1 MEELFGVPTERLMW
15 ILLAIFGA
23 ATLILGLSALR
34 NRVSFRMAARNLPR
48 RSTQTILV
56 VLGLM
61 LATML
66 FSASF
71 TTGDTLTNSL
81 RVEALKNLGQ
91 VDVQIQAKG
100 SGASGP
106 QQFGPTTSERAKYFD
121 AGVADDVGERLSDK
135 DRVSGVAPAAIETV
149 PVTAKGSDLS
159 EPSTDVLGLDENR
172 MNGFDSLKTSSG
184 HPLNPSDLGKNEV
197 YLSADAAKGLDVNK
211 GDEVEATFAQKVD
224 PNAAP
229 NAPPK
234 ASSKTPSKT
243 LSKAPSKALSKAAS
257 KAPSAADSGAI
268 PGAVPVPQPSKLTV
282 AGIYKSGANPASS
295 TSMVMPLERLQ
306 ERVGEEGK
314 INTVLIT
321 HKGPAIDGAAGTEAT
336 IKTLK
341 PLLEE
346 NDLKAEPVKKD
357 AIDQADSG
365 GETFTSIFLLFGQFS
380 VASGVLL
387 IFLIFVMLA
396 AERKHELGI
405 ARAVGM
411 KRGHLMRMFAFEGAL
426 YALLASALGS
436 VAGVGVG
443 WLMVRVIGEAF
454 AGSGFTIFFDT
465 RPQNVVIAFC
475 LGMVLTFAVVL
486 ISSWRVSRLN
496 VVRAIRDIPEPDKKG
511 RSFRGVLLAIATPLA
526 GAGLV
531 WQGLQADQTGLYLL
545 GISLIIVG
553 AALVA
558 RVLRVPE
565 RISFTLAGIL
575 LLGLWLL
582 PFDFAPSGMKEGI
595 DLFFISGVMI
605 VLAGVWVIIY
615 NSDIL
620 LGTVVGLFG
629 WLRGMPP
636 VLRAAVSYPMQ
647 ARFRTGMTLAM
658 FSLVVFTIVTMSFI
672 TAAFGSIFEDT
683 DRLSGGFD
691 VRADAG
697 YAAPISDMDKALKD
711 KKDINE
717 SDYTAVGTLNGL
729 SVDAKQKDTDRKP
742 KTLFLQGVDGGYTK
756 NVGYGF
762 KSTVAKYDTSNE
774 VWTTLR
780 TEKNTAV
787 ISSDLAPSRS
797 SFNVGDAQPA
807 IKLSG
812 FYGEDKTLPKNLYI
826 KVEDPESGE
835 TRDLHVIGVLE
846 DTAFFAPGVTTS
858 RATVDDIAGTPVPAQ
873 SYQFRLKEGIDPGT
887 AAKDLEKAFAENGL
901 QAVAIKKEIEDGS
914 TSQGLFNNLLM
925 GFMGLGLLVG
935 IAALGVIAARSVVE
949 RRQQIGMLR
958 ALGFQRGQVRLAFL
972 IESSF
977 VALLGIGLGVA
988 LGAALSVGIVDS
1000 FAEQISGIRYTVP
1013 WGTLGVIVGLAY
1025 LASLLTTFLPARQA
1039 SKVYPAEALR
1049 YE

>member
-1 MEELFGVPTERLMW
+1 MEELFGVPTGQLMW
-15 ILLAIFGA
+15 YLLAVTGA
-23 ATLILGLSALR
+23 GALILGLSALR
-34 NRVSFRMAARNLPR
+34 NRVSLRMAARNLPR
-48 RSTQTILV
+48 RRTQTVLV

-81 RVEALKNLGQ
+81 RVEALGNLGQ
-91 VDVQIQAKG
+91 VDVQVQAKG
-100 SGASGP
+100 ASPSGQ
-106 QQFGPTTSERAKYFD
+106 QQFGQTTSQRANYFD
-121 AGVADDVGERLSDK
+121 AGVADDVRDRLSNE
-135 DRVSGVAPAAIETV
+135 DRVAGVAPAAIETV
-149 PVTAKGSDLS
+149 PVTARGSDLS
-159 EPSTDVLGLDENR
+159 EPSTDVLGLDEGS
-172 MNGFDSLKTSSG
+172 MGGFDSVKTASG
-184 HPLNPSDLGKNEV
+184 ETLNPSDLGKDEV
-197 YLSADAAKGLDVNK
+197 YLSADAAKGLDVEN
-211 GDEVEATFAQKVD
+211 GDVIEATFAQT
-224 PNAAP
+224 PSTTAAP
-229 NAPPK
+229 NAPPN
-234 ASSKTPSKT
+234 AAAPGA
-243 LSKAPSKALSKAAS
+243 LVAPS
-257 KAPSAADSGAI
+257 
-268 PGAVPVPQPSKLTV
+268 PSKLTV
-282 AGIYKSGANPASS
+282 AGVYESGANPASS
-295 TSMVMPLERLQ
+295 TSMVMPLQRLQ
-306 ERVGEEGK
+306 ERVGEEDR

-321 HKGPAIDGAAGTEAT
+321 HKGPAVEGAAGTDAT
-336 IKTLK
+336 VGELR
-341 PLLEE
+341 PLLED

-357 AIDQADSG
+357 AIEQADRD
-365 GETFTSIFLLFGQFS
+365 GESFTSIFLLFGQFS
-380 VASGVLL
+380 VAAGVLL

-411 KRGHLMRMFAFEGAL
+411 RRGHLMRMFAFEGAL
-426 YALLASALGS
+426 YALVASALGS

-454 AGSGFTIFFDT
+454 AGFGFEISFATS
-465 RPQNVVIAFC
+465 PQNVVLAFC

-496 VVRAIRDIPEPDKKG
+496 VVRAIRDIPEPDRKG
-511 RSFRGVLLAIATPLA
+511 RSIKGVLLALATPLA

-531 WQGLQADQTGLYLL
+531 WQGLQVEQMGLYML
-545 GISLIIVG
+545 GLSLVIVG

-565 RISFTLAGIL
+565 RISFTVAGML

-582 PFDFAPSGMKEGI
+582 PFQFAPDGMTEGI

-605 VLAGVWVIIY
+605 VLAGVWIIIY
-615 NSDIL
+615 NSDLL
-620 LGTVVGLFG
+620 LGAVVAMFG

-647 ARFRTGMTLAM
+647 SRFRTGMTLAM

-672 TAAFGSIFEDT
+672 TAAFGSIFDDT

-697 YAAPISDMDKALKD
+697 YAAPIPDMNEALKD
-711 KKDINE
+711 KRGIEED
-717 SDYTAVGTLNGL
+717 DFTAVGTLSGV
-729 SVDAKQKDTDRKP
+729 SVDAKQEGTDRKP
-742 KTLFLQGVDGGYTK
+742 ETLFLQGVDDGYSK

-762 KSTVAKYDTSNE
+762 KSTVSEYDTADE
-774 VWTTLR
+774 VWTALR
-780 TEKNTAV
+780 TQKNTAV
-787 ISSDLAPSRS
+787 ISADLAPTREN
-797 SFNVGDAQPA
+797 FDVGEGTPA
-807 IKLSG
+807 IELSG
-812 FYGEDKTLPKNLYI
+812 FYGEDPTLPDDIYI
-826 KVEDPESGE
+826 KVEDPGSGE
-835 TRDLHVIGVLE
+835 TRKVQVIGVLE
-846 DTAFFAPGVTTS
+846 DTAFFAPGVTSS
-858 RATVDDIAGTPVPAQ
+858 RATVDGIAGSPVPAQ
-873 SYQFRLKEGIDPGT
+873 SYQMGLKDGVDP
-887 AAKDLEKAFAENGL
+887 AAAARDLEKAFSQNGL
-901 QAVAIKKEIEDGS
+901 QAVAIEKEIEDGS
-914 TSQGLFNNLLM
+914 TAQGLFNNLLM

-1000 FAEQISGIRYTVP
+1000 FSEEISGVRYTVP
-1013 WGTLGVIVGLAY
+1013 WSTLGVIVGLAY
-1025 LASLLTTFLPARQA
+1025 VASLLTTFLPARQA

>member
-1 MEELFGVPTERLMW
+1 MEELFGVPTQQLMW
-15 ILLAIFGA
+15 VLLAVFGA
-23 ATLILGLSALR
+23 AALILGLSALR
-34 NRVSFRMAARNLPR
+34 NRASFRMAARNLPR
-48 RSTQTILV
+48 RRAQSILV

-81 RVEALKNLGQ
+81 RVQALENLGQ
-91 VDVQIQAKG
+91 VDVQVQAEG
-100 SGASGP
+100 SGASGQ
-106 QQFGPTTSERAKYFD
+106 QQFGPTSSERAGYFD
-121 AGVADDVGERLSDK
+121 AKVAGEVRDRLSDEG
-135 DRVSGVAPAAIETV
+135 RVAGVAPAAIETV

-159 EPSTDVLGLDENR
+159 EPSTDVLGVSESS
-172 MNGFDSLKTSSG
+172 MEGFDRLTTTSGKT
-184 HPLNPSDLGKNEV
+184 LEPSDLGKDEI
-197 YLSADAAKGLDVNK
+197 YLSADAAKGLDVGK
-211 GDEVEATFAQKVD
+211 GDEIQATFAQKSSTT
-224 PNAAP
+224 AAP
-229 NAPPK
+229 NAPPD
-234 ASSKTPSKT
+234 
-243 LSKAPSKALSKAAS
+243 AA
-257 KAPSAADSGAI
+257 AVA
-268 PGAVPVPQPSKLTV
+268 GAVPVPQPSELTV
-282 AGIYKSGANPASS
+282 AGVYESGANPASS
-295 TSMVMPLERLQ
+295 TSMVMPLQRLQ
-306 ERVGEEGK
+306 ERVGEEDR

-321 HKGPAIDGAAGTEAT
+321 HKGPAVEGAAGTDST
-336 IKTLK
+336 IDKLE
-341 PLLEE
+341 PLLKE

-357 AIDQADSG
+357 AIDQADEG

-380 VASGVLL
+380 VAAGVLL

-411 KRGHLMRMFAFEGAL
+411 RRGHLMRMFAFEGAL

-443 WLMVRVIGEAF
+443 WLMVRVIGKAF
-454 AGSGFTIFFDT
+454 AGSGFEISFATS
-465 RPQNVVIAFC
+465 PENVVIAFC

-496 VVRAIRDIPEPDKKG
+496 VVRAIRDIPEPDNKG
-511 RSFRGVLLAIATPLA
+511 RSVKGVLLALATPLA

-531 WQGLQADQTGLYLL
+531 WQGLQAEQTGLYMLGLSLL
-545 GISLIIVG
+545 IVG

-565 RISFTLAGIL
+565 RISFTVAGML

-582 PFDFAPSGMKEGI
+582 PYSFGPSGMTEGI

-615 NSDIL
+615 NSDLL
-620 LGTVVGLFG
+620 LGTVVAMFG

-636 VLRAAVSYPMQ
+636 VLRAAVSYPLQ
-647 ARFRTGMTLAM
+647 SRFRTGMTLAM

-672 TAAFGSIFEDT
+672 NAAFSSIFDDT

-697 YAAPISDMDKALKD
+697 YAAPIPDMNEALKD
-711 KKDINE
+711 TQDIDE
-717 SDYTAVGTLNGL
+717 SDFTAVGTRTGI
-729 SVDAKQKDTDRKP
+729 SADAKQKGTDRKP
-742 KTLFLQGVDGGYTK
+742 ETLFLQGVDGGYTK

-762 KSTVAKYDTSNE
+762 KSTVPEYGTADE
-774 VWTTLR
+774 VWSALR
-780 TEKNTAV
+780 TEEDTAV

-797 SFNVGDAQPA
+797 NFEVGDGAPA

-812 FYGEDKTLPKNLYI
+812 FYGDDPTLPEDLYI
-826 KVEDPESGE
+826 QVEDPESGK
-835 TRDLHVIGVLE
+835 TRNLRVIGVLE
-846 DTAFFAPGVTTS
+846 DTAFFAPGVTSS
-858 RATVDDIAGTPVPAQ
+858 RATVDDIAGSPVPAQ
-873 SYQFRLKEGIDPGT
+873 SYQFRLKDGVDPATG
-887 AAKDLEKAFAENGL
+887 AKDLEKAFAENGL
-901 QAVAIKKEIEDGS
+901 QAVAIEKEIEDGS

-958 ALGFQRGQVRLAFL
+958 ALGFQRGPVRLAFL

-1013 WGTLGVIVGLAY
+1013 WGTLGVIVGLSY
-1025 LASLLTTFLPARQA
+1025 VASLLTTFLPARQA

>member
-1 MEELFGVPTERLMW
+1 MEELFGVPTQQLVW
-15 ILLAIFGA
+15 ILLVVFGA
-23 ATLILGLSALR
+23 AALILGLSALR

-48 RSTQTILV
+48 RRTQTILV

-81 RVEALKNLGQ
+81 RVQSLENLGQ
-91 VDVQIQAKG
+91 VDVQVQADG
-100 SGASGP
+100 SNASGQ
-106 QQFGPTTSERAKYFD
+106 QQFGQTSSERASYFD
-121 AGVADDVGERLSDK
+121 AKVSGEVRDRLSGEN
-135 DRVSGVAPAAIETV
+135 RVAGVAPAAIETV
-149 PVTAKGSDLS
+149 PVTAKGSELS
-159 EPSTDVLGLDENR
+159 EPSTDVLGVDQER
-172 MNGFDSLKTSSG
+172 IEGFDRLTTSSG
-184 HPLNPSDLGKNEV
+184 KMLDPTDLGKDKI
-197 YLSADAAKGLDVNK
+197 YLSADAAKGLDVGK
-211 GDEVEATFAQKVD
+211 GDVIRATFAQE
-224 PNAAP
+224 PSTTAAP
-229 NAPPK
+229 NAPP
-234 ASSKTPSKT
+234 
-243 LSKAPSKALSKAAS
+243 AAV
-257 KAPSAADSGAI
+257 
-268 PGAVPVPQPSKLTV
+268 PGAVPAARPSELTV
-282 AGIYKSGANPASS
+282 AGVYESGANPASA
-295 TSMVMPLERLQ
+295 TSMVMPLQRLQ
-306 ERVGEEGK
+306 ERVGEEGR
-314 INTVLIT
+314 INAVLIT
-321 HKGPAIDGAAGTEAT
+321 HKGPAIEGAAGTGAT
-336 IKTLK
+336 KDALR

-346 NDLKAEPVKKD
+346 NDLRAEPVKKE
-357 AIDQADSG
+357 AIDQADQG

-380 VASGVLL
+380 VGAGVLL

-411 KRGHLMRMFAFEGAL
+411 RRGHLMRMFAFEGAL
-426 YALLASALGS
+426 YALLASAVGS
-436 VAGVGVG
+436 VAGVGLG
-443 WLMVRVIGEAF
+443 WLMVRVIGKAF
-454 AGSGFTIFFDT
+454 AGSGFEIYFATS
-465 RPQNVVIAFC
+465 PENVVIAFC

-486 ISSWRVSRLN
+486 LSSWRVSRLN
-496 VVRAIRDIPEPDKKG
+496 VVRAIRDIPEPDRKG
-511 RSFRGVLLAIATPLA
+511 RSVKGVLLALATPLA

-531 WQGLQADQTGLYLL
+531 WQGLQVEQMGLYMLGLSLL
-545 GISLIIVG
+545 IVG

-558 RVLRVPE
+558 RMLRVPE
-565 RISFTLAGIL
+565 RISFTVAGIL

-582 PFDFAPSGMKEGI
+582 PVSFAPSGMTEGI
-595 DLFFISGVMI
+595 DLFFVSGVMI

-615 NSDIL
+615 NSDLL
-620 LGTVVGLFG
+620 LGAVVPLFG

-647 ARFRTGMTLAM
+647 SRFRTGMTLAM

-697 YAAPISDMDKALKD
+697 YAAPIPDINEALKD
-711 KKDINE
+711 KKGVNAD
-717 SDYTAVGTLNGL
+717 DFTAVGTLTGL
-729 SVDAKQKDTDRKP
+729 SVDAKQKDTSRKP
-742 KTLFLQGVDGGYTK
+742 QSLFLQGVDGGYTK

-762 KSTVAKYDTSNE
+762 KSTVPKYDTADE

-780 TEKNTAV
+780 TEKDTAV

-797 SFNVGDAQPA
+797 NFTVGDGEPA

-812 FYGEDKTLPKNLYI
+812 FYGEDATLPSDLYI
-826 KVEDPESGE
+826 QVEDPQSGKA
-835 TRDLHVIGVLE
+835 RNLHVIGVLE

-858 RATVDDIAGTPVPAQ
+858 RATVDDLAGSPVPAQ
-873 SYQFRLKEGIDPGT
+873 SYQFRLKDGVDPGT
-887 AAKDLEKAFAENGL
+887 AAKDLEKAFAQNGL
-901 QAVAIKKEIEDGS
+901 QAVAIEQEIEDGS
-914 TSQGLFNNLLM
+914 ASQGLFNNLLM

-1000 FAEQISGIRYTVP
+1000 FEEQISGIRYTVP
-1013 WGTLGVIVGLAY
+1013 WSTLGVIVGLAY
-1025 LASLLTTFLPARQA
+1025 FASLLTTFLPASQA
-1039 SKVYPAEALR
+1039 SRVYPAEALR

>member
-1 MEELFGVPTERLMW
+1 MEELFGVPTQQLVW
-15 ILLAIFGA
+15 ILLVVFGA
-23 ATLILGLSALR
+23 AALILGLSALR

-48 RSTQTILV
+48 RRTQTILV
-56 VLGLM
+56 VFGLM

-81 RVEALKNLGQ
+81 RVQSLENLGQ
-91 VDVQIQAKG
+91 VDVQVQADG
-100 SGASGP
+100 SNASGQ
-106 QQFGPTTSERAKYFD
+106 QQFGQTSSERASYFD
-121 AGVADDVGERLSDK
+121 AKVSGEVRDRLSGEN
-135 DRVSGVAPAAIETV
+135 RVAGVAPAAIETV
-149 PVTAKGSDLS
+149 PVTAKGSELS
-159 EPSTDVLGLDENR
+159 EPSTDVLGVDQER
-172 MNGFDSLKTSSG
+172 IEGFDRLTTSSG
-184 HPLNPSDLGKNEV
+184 KMLDPTDLGKDKI
-197 YLSADAAKGLDVNK
+197 YLSADAAKGLDVGK
-211 GDEVEATFAQKVD
+211 GDVIRATFAQE
-224 PNAAP
+224 PSTTAAP
-229 NAPPK
+229 NAPP
-234 ASSKTPSKT
+234 
-243 LSKAPSKALSKAAS
+243 AAV
-257 KAPSAADSGAI
+257 
-268 PGAVPVPQPSKLTV
+268 PGAVPAARPSELTV
-282 AGIYKSGANPASS
+282 AGVYESGANPASA
-295 TSMVMPLERLQ
+295 TSMVMPLQRLQ
-306 ERVGEEGK
+306 ERVGKEGR
-314 INTVLIT
+314 INAVLIT
-321 HKGPAIDGAAGTEAT
+321 HKGPAIEGAAGTGAT
-336 IKTLK
+336 KDALK

-346 NDLKAEPVKKD
+346 NDLRAEPVKKE
-357 AIDQADSG
+357 AIDQADQG

-380 VASGVLL
+380 VGAGVLL

-411 KRGHLMRMFAFEGAL
+411 RRGHLMRMFAFEGAL
-426 YALLASALGS
+426 YALLASAVGS
-436 VAGVGVG
+436 VAGVGLG
-443 WLMVRVIGEAF
+443 WLMVRVIGKAF
-454 AGSGFTIFFDT
+454 AGSGFEIYFATS
-465 RPQNVVIAFC
+465 PENVVIAFC

-486 ISSWRVSRLN
+486 ISSWWVSRLN
-496 VVRAIRDIPEPDKKG
+496 VVRAIRDIPEPDRKG
-511 RSFRGVLLAIATPLA
+511 RSVKGVLLALATPLA

-531 WQGLQADQTGLYLL
+531 WQGLQVEQMGLYMLGLSLL
-545 GISLIIVG
+545 IVG
-553 AALVA
+553 AALGA
-558 RVLRVPE
+558 RMLRVPE
-565 RISFTLAGIL
+565 RISFTVAGIL

-582 PFDFAPSGMKEGI
+582 PVSFAPSGMTEGI
-595 DLFFISGVMI
+595 DLFFVSGVMI

-615 NSDIL
+615 NSDLL
-620 LGTVVGLFG
+620 LGAVVPLFG

-647 ARFRTGMTLAM
+647 SRFRTGMTLAM

-697 YAAPISDMDKALKD
+697 YAAPIPDINEALKD
-711 KKDINE
+711 KKGVNAD
-717 SDYTAVGTLNGL
+717 DFTAVGTLTGL
-729 SVDAKQKDTDRKP
+729 SVDAKQKDTIRKP
-742 KTLFLQGVDGGYTK
+742 QSLFLQGVDGGYTK

-762 KSTVAKYDTSNE
+762 KSTVPKYDTADE

-780 TEKNTAV
+780 TEKDTAV

-797 SFNVGDAQPA
+797 NFTVGDGEPA

-812 FYGEDKTLPKNLYI
+812 FYGEDATLPSDLYI
-826 KVEDPESGE
+826 QVEDPQSGKA
-835 TRDLHVIGVLE
+835 RNLHVIGVLE

-858 RATVDDIAGTPVPAQ
+858 RATVDDLAGSPVPVQ
-873 SYQFRLKEGIDPGT
+873 SYQFRLKDGVDPGT
-887 AAKDLEKAFAENGL
+887 AAKDLEKAFAQNGL
-901 QAVAIKKEIEDGS
+901 QAVAIEQEIEDGS
-914 TSQGLFNNLLM
+914 ASQGLFNNLLM

-1013 WGTLGVIVGLAY
+1013 WSTLGVIGGLAY
-1025 LASLLTTFLPARQA
+1025 FASLLTTFLPASQA
-1039 SKVYPAEALR
+1039 SRVYPAEALR

>member
-1 MEELFGVPTERLMW
+1 MEELFGVPTQQLMW
-15 ILLAIFGA
+15 ILLAACGA
-23 ATLILGLSALR
+23 GALILGLSALR

-48 RSTQTILV
+48 RRTQTILV

-81 RVEALKNLGQ
+81 RVQALENLGQ
-91 VDVQIQAKG
+91 VDVQVQAEG
-100 SGASGP
+100 SGASGQ
-106 QQFGPTTSERAKYFD
+106 QQFGPTSSERAGYFD
-121 AGVADDVGERLSDK
+121 AKVAGDVRDRLSNE
-135 DRVSGVAPAAIETV
+135 DRVAGVAPAAIETV

-159 EPSTDVLGLDENR
+159 EPSTDVLGVDESS
-172 MNGFDSLKTSSG
+172 MSGFDRLTTASGKTLK
-184 HPLNPSDLGKNEV
+184 PSDLGKDEV
-197 YLSADAAKGLDVNK
+197 YLSADAAQGLDVNE
-211 GDEVEATFAQKVD
+211 GDEIEATFARK
-224 PNAAP
+224 PEATAAP
-229 NAPPK
+229 NAPPN
-234 ASSKTPSKT
+234 A
-243 LSKAPSKALSKAAS
+243 
-257 KAPSAADSGAI
+257 GAV
-268 PGAVPVPQPSKLTV
+268 PGALPVPQPSVLTV
-282 AGIYKSGANPASS
+282 SGVYESGANPASS
-295 TSMVMPLERLQ
+295 TSMVMTLQRLQ
-306 ERVGEEGK
+306 ERVGEEDR

-321 HKGPAIDGAAGTEAT
+321 HKGPAVEGAAGTDAT
-336 IKTLK
+336 IDKLA
-341 PLLEE
+341 PFLEE

-357 AIDQADSG
+357 AIDQADQG

-380 VASGVLL
+380 VAAGVLL

-411 KRGHLMRMFAFEGAL
+411 RRGHLMRMFAFEGAL

-443 WLMVRVIGEAF
+443 WLMVRVIGKAF
-454 AGSGFTIFFDT
+454 AGSGFEISFAT

-496 VVRAIRDIPEPDKKG
+496 VVRAIRDIPEPDNKG
-511 RSFRGVLLAIATPLA
+511 RSVKGVLLAFVTPLA
-526 GAGLV
+526 GAALV
-531 WQGLQADQTGLYLL
+531 WQGLQAEQMGLYML
-545 GISLIIVG
+545 GLSLIIVG

-565 RISFTLAGIL
+565 RISFTVAGLL

-582 PFDFAPSGMKEGI
+582 PYSFAPSGMTEGI

-615 NSDIL
+615 NSDLL
-620 LGTVVGLFG
+620 LGTVVALFG
-629 WLRGMPP
+629 WVRGMPP

-647 ARFRTGMTLAM
+647 SRFRTGMTLAM

-697 YAAPISDMDKALKD
+697 YAAPIPDMNEALKG
-711 KKDINE
+711 KKRVNAD
-717 SDYTAVGTLNGL
+717 DFTAVGTLTGL
-729 SVDAKQKDTDRKP
+729 SVDAKQKDTSRKP
-742 KTLFLQGVDGGYTK
+742 QSLFLQGVDGGYTK

-762 KSTVAKYDTSNE
+762 KSTVAEYNAADE
-774 VWTTLR
+774 VWTALR
-780 TEKNTAV
+780 TEKDPAV

-797 SFNVGDAQPA
+797 NFVGDVEPQL
-807 IKLSG
+807 KLSG
-812 FYGEDKTLPKNLYI
+812 FYSEDPTLPDDLYI
-826 KVEDPESGE
+826 QVEDPQTGR
-835 TRDLHVIGVLE
+835 TRSLHVIGVLE

-858 RATVDDIAGTPVPAQ
+858 RATVDDLAGSPLAAQ
-873 SYQFRLKEGIDPGT
+873 SYQFKLADGMDPV
-887 AAKDLEKAFAENGL
+887 AVAKDLEKAFAQNGL
-901 QAVAIKKEIEDGS
+901 QAVVIENEIEEGS
-914 TSQGLFNNLLM
+914 ATQGLFNNLLM

-1000 FAEQISGIRYTVP
+1000 FAEQVSGIRYTVP
-1013 WGTLGVIVGLAY
+1013 WSTLGVIVGLAY
-1025 LASLLTTFLPARQA
+1025 FASLLTTLLPASQA
-1039 SKVYPAEALR
+1039 SRVYPAEALR

>member
-1 MEELFGVPTERLMW
+1 VEELFGVPTPQLMW
-15 ILLAIFGA
+15 ILLAVFGA
-23 ATLILGLSALR
+23 GALILGLSALR

-48 RSTQTILV
+48 RRTQTILIV
-56 VLGLM
+56 VGLM

-71 TTGDTLTNSL
+71 TTGNTLTNSL
-81 RVEALKNLGQ
+81 RVQSLENLGQ
-91 VDVQIQAKG
+91 VDVQVQADG
-100 SGASGP
+100 AGTSGQ
-106 QQFGPTTSERAKYFD
+106 QQFGDTSSERAGYFD
-121 AGVADDVGERLSDK
+121 AAVADEVRDRLSDENH
-135 DRVSGVAPAAIETV
+135 VSGEAPAAIETV

-159 EPSTDVLGLDENR
+159 EPSTSVLGVDESS
-172 MNGFDSLKTSSG
+172 MKGFDRLTTSSDKKL
-184 HPLNPSDLGKNEV
+184 HPTDLGKDEI
-197 YLSADAAKGLDVNK
+197 YLSADAAKGLDVET
-211 GDEVEATFAQKVD
+211 GDVIEATFAQKLG
-224 PNAAP
+224 ATSAP
-229 NAPPK
+229 NASP
-234 ASSKTPSKT
+234 
-243 LSKAPSKALSKAAS
+243 AA
-257 KAPSAADSGAI
+257 AAV
-268 PGAVPVPQPSKLTV
+268 PGALPVPRPSELTV
-282 AGIYKSGANPASS
+282 AGVYESGANPASS

-306 ERVGEEGK
+306 ARIGEEGR
-314 INTVLIT
+314 INVVLIT
-321 HKGPAIDGAAGTEAT
+321 HKGPAIEGAAGTGAT
-336 IKTLK
+336 KDALR

-346 NDLKAEPVKKD
+346 NDLQAEPVKRE
-357 AIDQADSG
+357 AIDQADEG

-380 VASGVLL
+380 VGAGVLL

-411 KRGHLMRMFAFEGAL
+411 RRGHLMRMFAFEGAL

-454 AGSGFTIFFDT
+454 AGSGFEISFGT
-465 RPQNVVIAFC
+465 RPENVVIAFC

-486 ISSWRVSRLN
+486 IFSWRVSRLN
-496 VVRAIRDIPEPDKKG
+496 VVRAIRDIPEPDRKG
-511 RSFRGVLLAIATPLA
+511 RSVRGVLLALATPLA
-526 GAGLV
+526 GAGLL
-531 WQGLQADQTGLYLL
+531 WQGLQAEQMGLYML
-545 GISLIIVG
+545 GLSLIIVG

-565 RISFTLAGIL
+565 RISFTVAGML

-582 PFDFAPSGMKEGI
+582 PFSFAPGGMTEGI
-595 DLFFISGVMI
+595 DLFFISGIMI
-605 VLAGVWVIIY
+605 VLAGVWIIIY
-615 NSDIL
+615 NSDLL
-620 LGTVVGLFG
+620 LGAVVVLFG

-647 ARFRTGMTLAM
+647 SRFRTGMTLAM

-697 YAAPISDMDKALKD
+697 YAAPIPDMKEALKD
-711 KKDINE
+711 KKGVNAD
-717 SDYTAVGTLNGL
+717 DFTAVGTLTGL
-729 SVDAKQKDTDRKP
+729 SVDAKQMDTSRKP
-742 KTLFLQGVDGGYTK
+742 QTLFLQGVDGGYTK

-762 KSTVAKYDTSNE
+762 KTTVAEYGTADE
-774 VWTTLR
+774 VWTALR
-780 TEKNTAV
+780 TEKDTAV

-797 SFNVGDAQPA
+797 NFVGDQEPP

-812 FYGEDKTLPKNLYI
+812 FYGEDPALPDDLYLQ
-826 KVEDPESGE
+826 VEDPQSGK
-835 TRDLHVIGVLE
+835 TRNLHVIGVLE
-846 DTAFFAPGVTTS
+846 DTAFFAPGVTSS
-858 RATVDDIAGTPVPAQ
+858 RATVDDLAGSPLPVQ
-873 SYQFRLKEGIDPGT
+873 SYQFRSKDGVDSVAI
-887 AAKDLEKAFAENGL
+887 AKDLEKAFAQNGL
-901 QAVAIKKEIEDGS
+901 QAVAIRKEIEDGS
-914 TSQGLFNNLLM
+914 ASQGLFNNLLM

-977 VALLGIGLGVA
+977 VALIGIGLGVA

-1000 FAEQISGIRYTVP
+1000 FEEQISGIRYTVP
-1013 WGTLGVIVGLAY
+1013 WSTLGVIVVLAY
-1025 LASLLTTFLPARQA
+1025 FASLLTTFLPASQA
-1039 SKVYPAEALR
+1039 SRVYPAEALR

>member
-1 MEELFGVPTERLMW
+1 VEELFGVPTQQLLW
-15 ILLAIFGA
+15 ILLAAFA
-23 ATLILGLSALR
+23 AAVLILGLSALR

-48 RSTQTILV
+48 RRTQTILV

-81 RVEALKNLGQ
+81 RLQSLENLGQ
-91 VDVQIQAKG
+91 VDVQVQADG
-100 SGASGP
+100 SNASGQ
-106 QQFGPTTSERAKYFD
+106 QQFGDTSSERAGYFD
-121 AGVADDVGERLSDK
+121 AKVADEVRERLSDENH
-135 DRVSGVAPAAIETV
+135 VSGVAPAAIETV
-149 PVTAKGSDLS
+149 PVTARGSDLS
-159 EPSTDVLGLDENR
+159 EPSTDVLGLDQEQ
-172 MNGFDSLKTSSG
+172 MEAFDTLTTSSG
-184 HPLNPSDLGKNEV
+184 KKLDPADLGKDKI
-197 YLSADAAKGLDVNK
+197 YLSADAAEGLDVGN
-211 GDEVEATFAQKVD
+211 GDVIEATFAQK
-224 PNAAP
+224 PGTTAAP
-229 NAPPK
+229 NAPP
-234 ASSKTPSKT
+234 A
-243 LSKAPSKALSKAAS
+243 
-257 KAPSAADSGAI
+257 
-268 PGAVPVPQPSKLTV
+268 PGALPVPQPSELRV
-282 AGIYKSGANPASS
+282 AGVYEGGANPASS
-295 TSMVMPLERLQ
+295 TSMVMPLQRLQ
-306 ERVGEEGK
+306 ERVGEEGR
-314 INTVLIT
+314 INAVLIT
-321 HKGPAIDGAAGTEAT
+321 HKGPAIEGAAGTGDTKDALRE
-336 IKTLK
+336 
-341 PLLEE
+341 LLQEK
-346 NDLKAEPVKKD
+346 DLQAEPVKKE
-357 AIDQADSG
+357 AIDQADQG

-380 VASGVLL
+380 VGAGVLL

-411 KRGHLMRMFAFEGAL
+411 RRGHLMRMFAFEGAL

-443 WLMVRVIGEAF
+443 WLMVRVIGKAF
-454 AGSGFTIFFDT
+454 AGSGFEISFATS
-465 RPQNVVIAFC
+465 PENVVIAFC

-496 VVRAIRDIPEPDKKG
+496 VVRAMRDIPEPDGKG
-511 RSFRGVLLAIATPLA
+511 RSVKGVLLTLATPVA
-526 GAGLV
+526 GTGLL
-531 WQGLQADQTGLYLL
+531 WQGLQVEQMGLYML
-545 GISLIIVG
+545 GLSLIIVG

-558 RVLRVPE
+558 RVLRVPD
-565 RISFTLAGIL
+565 RISFTVAGVL

-582 PFDFAPSGMKEGI
+582 PVSFAPSGMTEGI

-605 VLAGVWVIIY
+605 VLAGVWIIIY
-615 NSDIL
+615 NSDLL
-620 LGTVVGLFG
+620 LGAVVALFG

-647 ARFRTGMTLAM
+647 SRFRTGMTLAM
-658 FSLVVFTIVTMSFI
+658 FSLVVFTMVTMSFI

-697 YAAPISDMDKALKD
+697 YAAPIPDMNEALKD
-711 KKDINE
+711 KKSMNAD
-717 SDYTAVGTLNGL
+717 DFTAVGTLTGL
-729 SVDAKQKDTDRKP
+729 SVDAKQKDTSRKP
-742 KTLFLQGVDGGYTK
+742 QSLFLQGVDGDYTK

-762 KSTVAKYDTSNE
+762 KSTVTEYDTANK
-774 VWTTLR
+774 VWTALR
-780 TEKNTAV
+780 TEKDAAV

-797 SFNVGDAQPA
+797 NFVGDEEPP

-812 FYGEDKTLPKNLYI
+812 FYGEAPTLPDDLYI
-826 KVEDPESGE
+826 RVEDPQTGK
-835 TRDLHVIGVLE
+835 TRNLHVIGVLE
-846 DTAFFAPGVTTS
+846 DTAFFAPGVTAS
-858 RATVDDIAGTPVPAQ
+858 RATVDDLAGSPLPAQ
-873 SYQFRLKEGIDPGT
+873 SYQFRLADGVDSV
-887 AAKDLEKAFAENGL
+887 AAAEDLERAFAQNGL

-914 TSQGLFNNLLM
+914 ATQGLFNNLLM

-1013 WGTLGVIVGLAY
+1013 WSTLGVIVSLAY
-1025 LASLLTTFLPARQA
+1025 FASLLTTLLPASQA
-1039 SKVYPAEALR
+1039 SRVYPAEALR

>member
-1 MEELFGVPTERLMW
+1 
-15 ILLAIFGA
+15 
-23 ATLILGLSALR
+23 
-34 NRVSFRMAARNLPR
+34 
-48 RSTQTILV
+48 TQTILV

-81 RVEALKNLGQ
+81 RVESLKNLGQ
-91 VDVQIQAKG
+91 VDVQVQTKG
-100 SGASGP
+100 SGSSGQ
-106 QQFGPTTSERAKYFD
+106 QQFGQSTSERANYFD
-121 AGVADDVGERLSDK
+121 AKLANDVRDRLSDEA
-135 DRVSGVAPAAIETV
+135 RVSGVAPAVIETV
-149 PVTAKGSDLS
+149 PVTARGSDLS
-159 EPSTDVLGLDENR
+159 EPSTAVLGLDEHR
-172 MNGFDSLKTSSG
+172 MNSFDTLKTASG
-184 HPLNPSDLGKNEV
+184 KTLNPSDLGKNKI
-197 YLSADAAKGLDVNK
+197 YLSADAAKGLDVGK
-211 GDEVEATFAQKVD
+211 GDEIEATFAQKVD
-224 PNAAP
+224 PTAAP

-234 ASSKTPSKT
+234 ASSK
-243 LSKAPSKALSKAAS
+243 AAL
-257 KAPSAADSGAI
+257 KAPSAADPGAVG
-268 PGAVPVPQPSKLTV
+268 GAVPVPQPSKLTV
-282 AGIYKSGANPASS
+282 AGVYESGANPASS
-295 TSMVMPLERLQ
+295 TSMVMPLQRLQ
-306 ERVGEEGK
+306 ARVGEEDR

-321 HKGPAIDGAAGTEAT
+321 HKGPAVEGAAGTDTT
-336 IKTLK
+336 IGNLK
-341 PLLEE
+341 PLLKD

-357 AIDQADSG
+357 AIDQADSS
-365 GETFTSIFLLFGQFS
+365 GETFTSIFLLFGQFL
-380 VASGVLL
+380 VAAGVLL

-426 YALLASALGS
+426 YAVIASALGS
-436 VAGVGVG
+436 LAGVGVG
-443 WLMVRVIGEAF
+443 WLMVRVIGKAF
-454 AGSGFTIFFDT
+454 AGSGFTIYFAT
-465 RPQNVVIAFC
+465 SPQNVVIAFC

-511 RSFRGVLLAIATPLA
+511 RSVRGVLLAIATPVS

-531 WQGLQADQTGLYLL
+531 WQGLQAEQTGLYML
-545 GISLIIVG
+545 GLSLIIVG

-565 RISFTLAGIL
+565 RISFTVASIL

-582 PFDFAPSGMKEGI
+582 PYSFAPSGMTEGI
-595 DLFFISGVMI
+595 DLFFISGVMV

-615 NSDIL
+615 NSDLL
-620 LGTVVGLFG
+620 LGAVVVLFG

-647 ARFRTGMTLAM
+647 SRFRTGMTLAM

-672 TAAFGSIFEDT
+672 NAAFSSIFDDT

-697 YAAPISDMDKALKD
+697 YAAPVSDMNEALKD
-711 KKDINE
+711 KKGIDE
-717 SDYTAVGTLNGL
+717 SDYTAVGTLSGL
-729 SVDAKQKDTDRKP
+729 SADAKQKDTDRKP

-762 KSTVAKYDTSNE
+762 KSTTAKYDTSGE
-774 VWTTLR
+774 VWTALR

-787 ISSDLAPSRS
+787 ISSDLAPTRS
-797 SFNVGDAQPA
+797 NFDVGDGAPS

-812 FYGEDKTLPKNLYI
+812 FYGDDPTLPDDLYI
-826 KVEDPESGE
+826 RVEDPESGE
-835 TRDLHVIGVLE
+835 TRNLHVIGVLE

-858 RATVDDIAGTPVPAQ
+858 QATVDSLAGAPVPAQ
-873 SYQFRLKEGIDPGT
+873 SYQFRLKDGVDPGI
-887 AAKDLEKAFAENGL
+887 AAKDLEKAFTENGL

-1025 LASLLTTFLPARQA
+1025 VASLLTTFVPARQA

>member
-1 MEELFGVPTERLMW
+1 VEELFGVPTDNLMW
-15 ILLAIFGA
+15 VLLAVFGA
-23 ATLILGLSALR
+23 ASLILGLSALR

-48 RSTQTILV
+48 RRTQTVLV

-81 RVEALKNLGQ
+81 RVDSLENLGQ
-91 VDVQIQAKG
+91 VDVQVQAKG
-100 SGASGP
+100 SGTSG
-106 QQFGPTTSERAKYFD
+106 QQFGPTTSERANYFD
-121 AGVADDVGERLSDK
+121 AGVADDVRDRLSDE
-135 DRVSGVAPAAIETV
+135 DRVAGVAPAAIETV
-149 PVTAKGSDLS
+149 PVTAKGSGLS
-159 EPSTDVLGLDENR
+159 EPSTDVLGLNENR
-172 MNGFDSLKTSSG
+172 MNGFDSLKTASG
-184 HPLNPSDLGKNEV
+184 NTLNPLDLGKNEV
-197 YLSADAAKGLDVNK
+197 YLSADAAKGLDVGK
-211 GDEVEATFAQKVD
+211 GDEIEAPFAQT
-224 PNAAP
+224 PSTTAAA

-234 ASSKTPSKT
+234 ASSKAPQAAGA
-243 LSKAPSKALSKAAS
+243 KAV
-257 KAPSAADSGAI
+257 SAAAL
-268 PGAVPVPQPSKLTV
+268 AVPRPSELIV
-282 AGIYKSGANPASS
+282 AGVYESGANPASS

-306 ERVGEEGK
+306 ERVGEEGN

-321 HKGPAIDGAAGTEAT
+321 HKGPAIEGVAGTDAT
-336 IKTLK
+336 IATLQ
-341 PLLEE
+341 PLLKD

-380 VASGVLL
+380 VAAGVLL

-411 KRGHLMRMFAFEGAL
+411 RRGHLMRMFAFEGAL

-443 WLMVRVIGEAF
+443 WLMVRVIGKAF
-454 AGSGFTIFFDT
+454 AGSGFTISFASS
-465 RPQNVVIAFC
+465 PQNVVIAFC
-475 LGMVLTFAVVL
+475 LGMVLTIAVVL
-486 ISSWRVSRLN
+486 VSSWRVSRLN
-496 VVRAIRDIPEPDKKG
+496 VVRAIRDIPEPDRKG
-511 RSFRGVLLAIATPLA
+511 RSVKGVLLAVATPLA

-531 WQGLQADQTGLYLL
+531 WQGLQAEQTGLYML
-545 GISLIIVG
+545 GLSLVIVG
-553 AALVA
+553 VALLA

-565 RISFTLAGIL
+565 RISFTVAGIL

-582 PFDFAPSGMKEGI
+582 PFDFAPSGMAEGI

-615 NSDIL
+615 NSDL
-620 LGTVVGLFG
+620 LLAMVVALFG

-697 YAAPISDMDKALKD
+697 YAVPIPDMNKALKD
-711 KKDINE
+711 KKGIDE
-717 SDYTAVGTLNGL
+717 SDYTAVGTLSGL
-729 SVDAKQKDTDRKP
+729 SVDAKQKDTDRKA
-742 KTLFLQGVDGGYTK
+742 KTLFLQGVDNGYTE

-762 KSTVAKYDTSNE
+762 KSTVAEYDTSGE
-774 VWTTLR
+774 VWTALR

-797 SFNVGDAQPA
+797 NFEVGDGTPT

-812 FYGEDKTLPKNLYI
+812 FYGDDPTLPDDLYI

-835 TRDLHVIGVLE
+835 TRNLHVIGVLE

-858 RATVDDIAGTPVPAQ
+858 RATVDDLAVAPVPAQ
-873 SYQFRLKEGIDPGT
+873 SYQFRLKDGVDPGT

-901 QAVAIKKEIEDGS
+901 QAVAIEKEIEDGS

-935 IAALGVIAARSVVE
+935 TAALGVIAARSVVE

-1013 WGTLGVIVGLAY
+1013 WGTLGVIVGLSY

>member
-1 MEELFGVPTERLMW
+1 MSRMDKLFGVPTEQLMW
-15 ILLAIFGA
+15 ALLAVFGA
-23 ATLILGLSALR
+23 AALILGLSALR
-34 NRVSFRMAARNLPR
+34 NRVSFRMAVRNLPR
-48 RSTQTILV
+48 RRTQTILV

-81 RVEALKNLGQ
+81 RVQALDNLGQ
-91 VDVQIQAKG
+91 VDVQVRADG
-100 SGASGP
+100 SNASGQ
-106 QQFGPTTSERAKYFD
+106 QQFGPTSSERANYFD
-121 AGVADDVGERLSDK
+121 AKVAGDVRDRLSDE

-149 PVTAKGSDLS
+149 PVTAKSSDLS
-159 EPSTDVLGLDENR
+159 EPSTDVLGLDENS
-172 MNGFDSLKTSSG
+172 MNGFDSLETASG
-184 HPLNPSDLGKNEV
+184 QTLDPSDLGRDEI
-197 YLSADAAKGLDVNK
+197 YLSTDAAKGLDVGK
-211 GDEVEATFAQKVD
+211 GDEIQATFARTPD
-224 PNAAP
+224 TTAAP

-234 ASSKTPSKT
+234 AAP
-243 LSKAPSKALSKAAS
+243 KAI
-257 KAPSAADSGAI
+257 SAAG
-268 PGAVPVPQPSKLTV
+268 PGAVSGAVPAPEPSKLTV
-282 AGIYKSGANPASS
+282 AGIYESGANPASS
-295 TSMVMPLERLQ
+295 TSMVMPLQRLQ
-306 ERVGEEGK
+306 ERVGERDK

-321 HKGPAIDGAAGTEAT
+321 HRGPAVEGAVGTDTTIDN
-336 IKTLK
+336 LK

-380 VASGVLL
+380 VAAGVLL

-411 KRGHLMRMFAFEGAL
+411 RRGHLMRMFAFEGAL

-443 WLMVRVIGEAF
+443 WLMVRVIGKAF
-454 AGSGFTIFFDT
+454 AGSGFEISFATS
-465 RPQNVVIAFC
+465 PQNVVIAFC

-496 VVRAIRDIPEPDKKG
+496 VVRAIRDIPDPDNKG
-511 RSFRGVLLAIATPLA
+511 RSVRGVLLALATPLA

-531 WQGLQADQTGLYLL
+531 WQGLSAEQTGLYML
-545 GISLIIVG
+545 GLSLVIVG

-565 RISFTLAGIL
+565 RVSFTVAGAL

-582 PFDFAPSGMKEGI
+582 PYQFAPTGMTEGI
-595 DLFFISGVMI
+595 DLFFFSGVMI
-605 VLAGVWVIIY
+605 VLAGVWIIIY
-615 NSDIL
+615 NSDLL
-620 LGTVVGLFG
+620 LGTVVALFG

-647 ARFRTGMTLAM
+647 SRFRTGMTLAM

-672 TAAFGSIFEDT
+672 TAAFGSIFDDT
-683 DRLSGGFD
+683 HRLSGGFD

-697 YAAPISDMDKALKD
+697 YAAPVSDMNAALEDTKGID
-711 KKDINE
+711 ENDF
-717 SDYTAVGTLNGL
+717 TAVGTLTGV
-729 SVDAKQKDTDRKP
+729 SVEAKQKGTDRKP
-742 KTLFLQGVDGGYTK
+742 KTLFLQGVNGGYTK

-762 KSTVAKYDTSNE
+762 KATVSEYDTADE
-774 VWTTLR
+774 VWGALR
-780 TEKNTAV
+780 TERDTAV

-797 SFNVGDAQPA
+797 NFDVGDAAPA
-807 IKLSG
+807 IELSG
-812 FYGEDKTLPKNLYI
+812 FYGEDPTLPDDLYI
-826 KVEDPESGE
+826 QVEDPESGE
-835 TRDLHVIGVLE
+835 TRNLRVIGVLE
-846 DTAFFAPGVTTS
+846 DTAFFAPGVTSS
-858 RATVDDIAGTPVPAQ
+858 RTTVDDIAGSPVPAQ
-873 SYQFRLKEGIDPGT
+873 SYQFRLKGGVDPAK
-887 AAKDLEKAFAENGL
+887 AAKDLEKGFAGNGL
-901 QAVAIKKEIEDGS
+901 QAVAIEKEIEDGS

-1013 WGTLGVIVGLAY
+1013 WGTLGVIVGVSYA
-1025 LASLLTTFLPARQA
+1025 ASLLTTFLPARQA

>member
-1 MEELFGVPTERLMW
+1 MEELFGVPTQQLVW
-15 ILLAIFGA
+15 ILLVVFGA
-23 ATLILGLSALR
+23 AALILGLSALR

-48 RSTQTILV
+48 RRTQTILV

-81 RVEALKNLGQ
+81 RVQSLENLGQ
-91 VDVQIQAKG
+91 VDVQVQADG
-100 SGASGP
+100 SNASGQ
-106 QQFGPTTSERAKYFD
+106 QQFGQTSSERASYFD
-121 AGVADDVGERLSDK
+121 AKVSGEVRDRLSGEN
-135 DRVSGVAPAAIETV
+135 RVAGVAPAAIETV
-149 PVTAKGSDLS
+149 PVTAKGSELS
-159 EPSTDVLGLDENR
+159 EPSTDVLGVDQER
-172 MNGFDSLKTSSG
+172 IEGFDRLTTSSG
-184 HPLNPSDLGKNEV
+184 KMLDPTDLGKDKI
-197 YLSADAAKGLDVNK
+197 YLSADAAKGLDVGK
-211 GDEVEATFAQKVD
+211 GDVIRATFAQE
-224 PNAAP
+224 PGTTAAP
-229 NAPPK
+229 NAPP
-234 ASSKTPSKT
+234 
-243 LSKAPSKALSKAAS
+243 AAV
-257 KAPSAADSGAI
+257 
-268 PGAVPVPQPSKLTV
+268 PGAVPAARPSELTV
-282 AGIYKSGANPASS
+282 AGVYESGANPASA
-295 TSMVMPLERLQ
+295 TSMVMPLQRLQ
-306 ERVGEEGK
+306 ERVGEEGR
-314 INTVLIT
+314 INAVLIT
-321 HKGPAIDGAAGTEAT
+321 HKGPAIEGAAGTGAT
-336 IKTLK
+336 KDALR

-346 NDLKAEPVKKD
+346 NDLQAEPVKKE
-357 AIDQADSG
+357 AIDQADQG

-380 VASGVLL
+380 VGAGVLL

-411 KRGHLMRMFAFEGAL
+411 RRGHLMRMFAFEGAL
-426 YALLASALGS
+426 YALLASAVGS
-436 VAGVGVG
+436 VAGVGLG
-443 WLMVRVIGEAF
+443 WLMVRVIGKAF
-454 AGSGFTIFFDT
+454 AGSGFEIYFATS
-465 RPQNVVIAFC
+465 PENVVIAFC

-496 VVRAIRDIPEPDKKG
+496 VVRAIRDIPEPDRKG
-511 RSFRGVLLAIATPLA
+511 RSVKGVLLALATPLA

-531 WQGLQADQTGLYLL
+531 WQGLQVEQMGLYMLGLSLL
-545 GISLIIVG
+545 IVG

-558 RVLRVPE
+558 RMLRVPE
-565 RISFTLAGIL
+565 RISFTVAGIL

-582 PFDFAPSGMKEGI
+582 PVSFAPSGMTEGI
-595 DLFFISGVMI
+595 DLFFVSGVMI

-615 NSDIL
+615 NSDLL
-620 LGTVVGLFG
+620 LGAVVPLFG

-647 ARFRTGMTLAM
+647 SRFRTGMTLAM

-697 YAAPISDMDKALKD
+697 YAAPIPDINEALKD
-711 KKDINE
+711 KKGVNAD
-717 SDYTAVGTLNGL
+717 DFTAVGTLTGL
-729 SVDAKQKDTDRKP
+729 SVDAKQKDTIRKP
-742 KTLFLQGVDGGYTK
+742 QSLFLQGVDGGYTK

-762 KSTVAKYDTSNE
+762 KSTVPKYDTADE

-780 TEKNTAV
+780 TEKDTAV

-797 SFNVGDAQPA
+797 NFTVGDGEPA

-812 FYGEDKTLPKNLYI
+812 FYGEDATLPSDLYI
-826 KVEDPESGE
+826 QVEDPQSGKA
-835 TRDLHVIGVLE
+835 RNLHVIGVLE

-858 RATVDDIAGTPVPAQ
+858 RATVDDLAGSPVPAQ
-873 SYQFRLKEGIDPGT
+873 SYQFRLKDGVDPGT
-887 AAKDLEKAFAENGL
+887 AAKDLEKAFAQNGL
-901 QAVAIKKEIEDGS
+901 QAVAIEQEIEDGS
-914 TSQGLFNNLLM
+914 ASQGLFNNLLM

-1013 WGTLGVIVGLAY
+1013 WSTLGVIVGLAY
-1025 LASLLTTFLPARQA
+1025 FASLLTTFLPASQA
-1039 SKVYPAEALR
+1039 SRVYPAEALR

>member
-1 MEELFGVPTERLMW
+1 MDKLFGVPSEQLMW
-15 ILLAIFGA
+15 ALLAVFGA
-23 ATLILGLSALR
+23 AVLILGLSALR

-48 RSTQTILV
+48 RRTQTILV

-81 RVEALKNLGQ
+81 RVQALENLGQ
-91 VDVQIQAKG
+91 VDVQVQAKG
-100 SGASGP
+100 SNASGQ
-106 QQFGPTTSERAKYFD
+106 QQFGPTNSERDNYFD
-121 AGVADDVGERLSDK
+121 AKLADDVRDRLSDE
-135 DRVSGVAPAAIETV
+135 DRVSGVAQAAIETV

-159 EPSTDVLGLDENR
+159 EPSTDVLGLDEGS
-172 MNGFDSLKTSSG
+172 MSGFDRLTAASGKTLK
-184 HPLNPSDLGKNEV
+184 PSDLGKNEV
-197 YLSADAAKGLDVNK
+197 YISSDAAKGLDVRK
-211 GDEVEATFAQKVD
+211 GDEIQATFVQEID
-224 PNAAP
+224 PTAAP

-234 ASSKTPSKT
+234 AA
-243 LSKAPSKALSKAAS
+243 LKASS
-257 KAPSAADSGAI
+257 KAPSAAGPGAVS
-268 PGAVPVPQPSKLTV
+268 GAVPVPQPSKLTV
-282 AGIYKSGANPASS
+282 AGVYKSGANPASS
-295 TSMVMPLERLQ
+295 TSMVMPLQRLQ

-321 HKGPAIDGAAGTEAT
+321 HKGPAVEGAVGTDTTIDN
-336 IKTLK
+336 LK
-341 PLLEE
+341 PLLKE

-380 VASGVLL
+380 VAAGVLL

-411 KRGHLMRMFAFEGAL
+411 RRGHLMRMFAFEGAL

-443 WLMVRVIGEAF
+443 WLMVRVIGKAF
-454 AGSGFTIFFDT
+454 AGSGFEISFATS
-465 RPQNVVIAFC
+465 PQNVVIAFC

-496 VVRAIRDIPEPDKKG
+496 VVRAIRDIPEPDNKG
-511 RSFRGVLLAIATPLA
+511 RSVKGVLLALATPLA
-526 GAGLV
+526 GTGLV
-531 WQGLQADQTGLYLL
+531 WQGLSAEQTGLYML
-545 GISLIIVG
+545 GLSLIIVG

-565 RISFTLAGIL
+565 RISFTVAGVL

-582 PFDFAPSGMKEGI
+582 PYQFAPTGMTEGI

-615 NSDIL
+615 NSDLL
-620 LGTVVGLFG
+620 LGTVVALFG

-647 ARFRTGMTLAM
+647 SRFRTGMTLAM

-672 TAAFGSIFEDT
+672 TAAFGSIFDDT
-683 DRLSGGFD
+683 HRLSGGFD

-697 YAAPISDMDKALKD
+697 YAAPISDMNAALEDTKGID
-711 KKDINE
+711 DN
-717 SDYTAVGTLNGL
+717 DFTAVGTLTGV
-729 SVDAKQKDTDRKP
+729 SVEAKQKGTDHKS

-756 NVGYGF
+756 NVGYAF
-762 KSTVAKYDTSNE
+762 KSTVPEYDTADE
-774 VWTTLR
+774 VWSALR
-780 TEKNTAV
+780 TERDTAV

-797 SFNVGDAQPA
+797 NFEVGDAAPTL
-807 IKLSG
+807 KLSG
-812 FYGEDKTLPKNLYI
+812 FYGDDPTLPDDLYI
-826 KVEDPESGE
+826 HVEDPESGE
-835 TRDLHVIGVLE
+835 TRNLRVIGVLE
-846 DTAFFAPGVTTS
+846 DTAFFAPGVTSS
-858 RATVDDIAGTPVPAQ
+858 RTTVGGIAGSPVPAQ
-873 SYQFRLKEGIDPGT
+873 SYQFRLKKGVAPAT

-901 QAVAIKKEIEDGS
+901 QAVAIEKEIEDGS

-1013 WGTLGVIVGLAY
+1013 WGTLGVIVGLSY
-1025 LASLLTTFLPARQA
+1025 VASLLTTFLPARQA
-1039 SKVYPAEALR
+1039 SRVYPAEALR

>member
-1 MEELFGVPTERLMW
+1 MEELFGVPTQQLVW
-15 ILLAIFGA
+15 ILLVVFGA
-23 ATLILGLSALR
+23 AALILGLSALR

-48 RSTQTILV
+48 RRTQTILV

-81 RVEALKNLGQ
+81 RVQSLENLGQ
-91 VDVQIQAKG
+91 VDVQVQADG
-100 SGASGP
+100 SNASGQ
-106 QQFGPTTSERAKYFD
+106 QQFGQTSSERASYFD
-121 AGVADDVGERLSDK
+121 AKVSGEVRDRLSGEN
-135 DRVSGVAPAAIETV
+135 RVAGVAPAAIETV
-149 PVTAKGSDLS
+149 PVTAKGSELS
-159 EPSTDVLGLDENR
+159 EPSTDVLGVDQER
-172 MNGFDSLKTSSG
+172 IEGFDRLTTSSG
-184 HPLNPSDLGKNEV
+184 KMLDPTDLGKDKI
-197 YLSADAAKGLDVNK
+197 YLSADAAKGLDVGK
-211 GDEVEATFAQKVD
+211 GDVIRATFAQEPSTTV
-224 PNAAP
+224 AP
-229 NAPPK
+229 NAPP
-234 ASSKTPSKT
+234 
-243 LSKAPSKALSKAAS
+243 AAV
-257 KAPSAADSGAI
+257 
-268 PGAVPVPQPSKLTV
+268 PGAVPAARPSELTV
-282 AGIYKSGANPASS
+282 AGVYESGANPASA
-295 TSMVMPLERLQ
+295 TSMVMPLQRLQ
-306 ERVGEEGK
+306 ERVGKEGR
-314 INTVLIT
+314 INAVLIT
-321 HKGPAIDGAAGTEAT
+321 HKGPAIEGAAGTGAT
-336 IKTLK
+336 KDALR

-346 NDLKAEPVKKD
+346 NDLRAEPVKKE
-357 AIDQADSG
+357 AIDQADQG

-380 VASGVLL
+380 VGAGVLL

-405 ARAVGM
+405 VRAVGM
-411 KRGHLMRMFAFEGAL
+411 HRGHLMRMFAFEGAL
-426 YALLASALGS
+426 YALLASAVGS
-436 VAGVGVG
+436 VAGVGLG
-443 WLMVRVIGEAF
+443 WLMVRVIGKAF
-454 AGSGFTIFFDT
+454 AGSGFEIYFATS
-465 RPQNVVIAFC
+465 PENVVIAFC

-486 ISSWRVSRLN
+486 ISSWWVSRLN
-496 VVRAIRDIPEPDKKG
+496 VVRAIRDIPEPDRKG
-511 RSFRGVLLAIATPLA
+511 RSVKGVLLALATPLA

-531 WQGLQADQTGLYLL
+531 WQGLQVEQMGLYMLGLSLL
-545 GISLIIVG
+545 IVG

-558 RVLRVPE
+558 RMLRVPE
-565 RISFTLAGIL
+565 RISFTVAGIL

-582 PFDFAPSGMKEGI
+582 PVSFAPSGMTEGI
-595 DLFFISGVMI
+595 DLFFVSGVMI

-615 NSDIL
+615 NSDLL
-620 LGTVVGLFG
+620 LGAVVPLFG

-647 ARFRTGMTLAM
+647 SRFRTGMTLAM

-697 YAAPISDMDKALKD
+697 YAAPIPDINEALKD
-711 KKDINE
+711 KKGVNAD
-717 SDYTAVGTLNGL
+717 DFTVVGTLTGL
-729 SVDAKQKDTDRKP
+729 SVDAKQKDTIRKP
-742 KTLFLQGVDGGYTK
+742 QSLFLQGVEGGYTK

-762 KSTVAKYDTSNE
+762 KSTVPKYDTADE

-780 TEKNTAV
+780 TEKDTAV

-797 SFNVGDAQPA
+797 NFTVGDGEPA

-812 FYGEDKTLPKNLYI
+812 FYGEDATLPSDLYI
-826 KVEDPESGE
+826 QVEDPQSGKA
-835 TRDLHVIGVLE
+835 RNLHVIGVLE

-858 RATVDDIAGTPVPAQ
+858 RATVDDLAGSPVPAQ
-873 SYQFRLKEGIDPGT
+873 SYQFRLKDGVDPGT
-887 AAKDLEKAFAENGL
+887 AAKDLEKAFAQNGL
-901 QAVAIKKEIEDGS
+901 QAVAIEQEIEDGS
-914 TSQGLFNNLLM
+914 ASQGLFNNLLM

-1013 WGTLGVIVGLAY
+1013 WSTLGVIVGLAY
-1025 LASLLTTFLPARQA
+1025 FASLLTTYLPASQA
-1039 SKVYPAEALR
+1039 SRVYPAEALR

>member
-1 MEELFGVPTERLMW
+1 MEELFGVPTQQLVW
-15 ILLAIFGA
+15 ILLVVFGA
-23 ATLILGLSALR
+23 AALILGLSALR

-48 RSTQTILV
+48 RRTQTILV
-56 VLGLM
+56 VFGLM

-81 RVEALKNLGQ
+81 RVQSLENLGQ
-91 VDVQIQAKG
+91 VDVQVQADG
-100 SGASGP
+100 SNASGQ
-106 QQFGPTTSERAKYFD
+106 QQFGQTSSERASYFD
-121 AGVADDVGERLSDK
+121 AKVSGEVRDRLSGEN
-135 DRVSGVAPAAIETV
+135 RVAGVAPAAIETV
-149 PVTAKGSDLS
+149 PVTAKGSELS
-159 EPSTDVLGLDENR
+159 EPSTDVLGVDQER
-172 MNGFDSLKTSSG
+172 IEGFDRLTTSSG
-184 HPLNPSDLGKNEV
+184 KMLDPTDLGKDKI
-197 YLSADAAKGLDVNK
+197 YLSADTAKGLDVGK
-211 GDEVEATFAQKVD
+211 GDVIRATFAQE
-224 PNAAP
+224 PRATAAP
-229 NAPPK
+229 NAPP
-234 ASSKTPSKT
+234 
-243 LSKAPSKALSKAAS
+243 AAV
-257 KAPSAADSGAI
+257 
-268 PGAVPVPQPSKLTV
+268 PGAVPAARPSELTV
-282 AGIYKSGANPASS
+282 AGVYESGANPASA
-295 TSMVMPLERLQ
+295 TSMVMPLQRLQ
-306 ERVGEEGK
+306 ERVGKEGR
-314 INTVLIT
+314 INAVLIT
-321 HKGPAIDGAAGTEAT
+321 HKGPAIEGAAGTGAT
-336 IKTLK
+336 KDALK

-346 NDLKAEPVKKD
+346 NDLRAEPVKKE
-357 AIDQADSG
+357 AIDQADQG

-380 VASGVLL
+380 VGAGVLL

-411 KRGHLMRMFAFEGAL
+411 RRGHLMRMFAFEGAL
-426 YALLASALGS
+426 YALLASAVGS
-436 VAGVGVG
+436 VAGVGLG
-443 WLMVRVIGEAF
+443 WLMVRVIGKAF
-454 AGSGFTIFFDT
+454 AGSGFEIYFATS
-465 RPQNVVIAFC
+465 PENVVIAFC

-486 ISSWRVSRLN
+486 ISSWWVSRLN
-496 VVRAIRDIPEPDKKG
+496 VVRAIRDIPEPDRKG
-511 RSFRGVLLAIATPLA
+511 RSVKGVLLALATPLA

-531 WQGLQADQTGLYLL
+531 WQGLQVEQMGLYMLGLSLL
-545 GISLIIVG
+545 IVG
-553 AALVA
+553 AALGA
-558 RVLRVPE
+558 RMLRVPE
-565 RISFTLAGIL
+565 RISFTVAGIL

-582 PFDFAPSGMKEGI
+582 PVSFAPSGMTEGI
-595 DLFFISGVMI
+595 DLFFVSGVMI

-615 NSDIL
+615 NSDLL
-620 LGTVVGLFG
+620 LGAVVPLFG

-647 ARFRTGMTLAM
+647 SRFRTGMTLAM

-697 YAAPISDMDKALKD
+697 YAAPIPDINEALKD
-711 KKDINE
+711 KKGVNAD
-717 SDYTAVGTLNGL
+717 DFTAVGTLTGL
-729 SVDAKQKDTDRKP
+729 SVDAKQKDTIRKP
-742 KTLFLQGVDGGYTK
+742 QSLFLQGVDGGYTK

-762 KSTVAKYDTSNE
+762 KSTVPKYDTADE
-774 VWTTLR
+774 VWTKLR
-780 TEKNTAV
+780 TEKDTAV

-797 SFNVGDAQPA
+797 NFTVGDGEPA

-812 FYGEDKTLPKNLYI
+812 FYGEDATLPSDLYI
-826 KVEDPESGE
+826 QVEDPQSGKA
-835 TRDLHVIGVLE
+835 RNLHVIGVLE

-858 RATVDDIAGTPVPAQ
+858 RATVDDLAGSPVPVQ
-873 SYQFRLKEGIDPGT
+873 SYQFRLKDGVDPGT
-887 AAKDLEKAFAENGL
+887 AAKDLEKAFAQNGL
-901 QAVAIKKEIEDGS
+901 QAVAIEQEIEDGS
-914 TSQGLFNNLLM
+914 ASQGLFNNLLM

-1013 WGTLGVIVGLAY
+1013 WSTLGVIGGLAY
-1025 LASLLTTFLPARQA
+1025 FASLLTTFLPASQA
-1039 SKVYPAEALR
+1039 SRVYPAEALR
-1049 YE
+1049 CE

>member
-1 MEELFGVPTERLMW
+1 MDKLFGVPTEQLMW
-15 ILLAIFGA
+15 VLLAVFGA
-23 ATLILGLSALR
+23 AALILGLSALR

-48 RSTQTILV
+48 RRTQTILV

-81 RVEALKNLGQ
+81 RVQALENLGQ
-91 VDVQIQAKG
+91 VDVQVQADG
-100 SGASGP
+100 SNASGQ
-106 QQFGPTTSERAKYFD
+106 QQFGPTSSERANYFD
-121 AGVADDVGERLSDK
+121 SEVAGDVRDRLSSE
-135 DRVSGVAPAAIETV
+135 DRVAGVAPAAIETV
-149 PVTAKGSDLS
+149 PVTAEGSDLS
-159 EPSTDVLGLDENR
+159 EPSTDVLGLDEGS
-172 MNGFDSLKTSSG
+172 MNGFDRITTASGETLK
-184 HPLNPSDLGKNEV
+184 PSDLGRDEI
-197 YLSADAAKGLDVNK
+197 YLSTDVAKGLDVGK
-211 GDEVEATFAQKVD
+211 GDEIRATFAQKVD
-224 PNAAP
+224 PTATP

-234 ASSKTPSKT
+234 AALKSSSKASSDAGP
-243 LSKAPSKALSKAAS
+243 AAV
-257 KAPSAADSGAI
+257 SGAL
-268 PGAVPVPQPSKLTV
+268 PVSRPSKLTV
-282 AGIYKSGANPASS
+282 AGVYEGGANPASS
-295 TSMVMPLERLQ
+295 TSMVMPLQRLQ
-306 ERVGEEGK
+306 EKVGEEDK

-321 HKGPAIDGAAGTEAT
+321 HKGPAVEGAVGTDTTIDN
-336 IKTLK
+336 LK
-341 PLLEE
+341 PLLKD

-380 VASGVLL
+380 VAAGVLL

-411 KRGHLMRMFAFEGAL
+411 RRGHLMRMFAFEGAL

-443 WLMVRVIGEAF
+443 WLMVRVIGKAF
-454 AGSGFTIFFDT
+454 AGSGFEISFATS
-465 RPQNVVIAFC
+465 PQNVVIAFC
-475 LGMVLTFAVVL
+475 LGMVLTFAVVV

-496 VVRAIRDIPEPDKKG
+496 VVRAIRDIPEPDDKG
-511 RSFRGVLLAIATPLA
+511 RSVRGVLLALATPLA

-531 WQGLQADQTGLYLL
+531 WQGLQAEQTGLYML
-545 GISLIIVG
+545 GLSLVIVG

-565 RISFTLAGIL
+565 RISFTVAGIL

-582 PFDFAPSGMKEGI
+582 PYSFAPSGMTEGI

-605 VLAGVWVIIY
+605 VLAGVWVIIF
-615 NSDIL
+615 NSDLL
-620 LGTVVGLFG
+620 LGTIVALFG

-647 ARFRTGMTLAM
+647 NRFRTGMTLAM

-672 TAAFGSIFEDT
+672 TAALGSIFDDT
-683 DRLSGGFD
+683 DRLSGGFE

-697 YAAPISDMDKALKD
+697 YAAPISDMNEALKNTKGID
-711 KKDINE
+711 DN
-717 SDYTAVGTLNGL
+717 DFTAVGTLTGV
-729 SVDAKQKDTDRKP
+729 SVDAKQKGTDREP

-762 KSTVAKYDTSNE
+762 KSTAPEYDTADE
-774 VWTTLR
+774 VWSALR
-780 TEKNTAV
+780 TEEDTAV

-797 SFNVGDAQPA
+797 DFDVGGGAPA

-812 FYGEDKTLPKNLYI
+812 FYGENPTLPDDLYI
-826 KVEDPESGE
+826 KAEDPESGK
-835 TRDLHVIGVLE
+835 TRNLRVIGVLE
-846 DTAFFAPGVTTS
+846 DTAFFAPGVMSS
-858 RATVDDIAGTPVPAQ
+858 RATVDGIAGSPVPAQ
-873 SYQFRLKEGIDPGT
+873 SYQFRLKNGVDPGP
-887 AAKDLEKAFAENGL
+887 AARDLEKAFAQNGL
-901 QAVAIKKEIEDGS
+901 QAVAIEKEIEDGS

-1013 WGTLGVIVGLAY
+1013 WSTLGVIVGLSY
-1025 LASLLTTFLPARQA
+1025 VASLLTTFLPARQA

>member
-1 MEELFGVPTERLMW
+1 
-15 ILLAIFGA
+15 
-23 ATLILGLSALR
+23 
-34 NRVSFRMAARNLPR
+34 
-48 RSTQTILV
+48 
-56 VLGLM
+56 
-61 LATML
+61 
-66 FSASF
+66 
-71 TTGDTLTNSL
+71 
-81 RVEALKNLGQ
+81 
-91 VDVQIQAKG
+91 
-100 SGASGP
+100 
-106 QQFGPTTSERAKYFD
+106 
-121 AGVADDVGERLSDK
+121 
-135 DRVSGVAPAAIETV
+135 
-149 PVTAKGSDLS
+149 
-159 EPSTDVLGLDENR
+159 
-172 MNGFDSLKTSSG
+172 
-184 HPLNPSDLGKNEV
+184 
-197 YLSADAAKGLDVNK
+197 
-211 GDEVEATFAQKVD
+211 
-224 PNAAP
+224 
-229 NAPPK
+229 
-234 ASSKTPSKT
+234 
-243 LSKAPSKALSKAAS
+243 
-257 KAPSAADSGAI
+257 
-268 PGAVPVPQPSKLTV
+268 
-282 AGIYKSGANPASS
+282 
-295 TSMVMPLERLQ
+295 
-306 ERVGEEGK
+306 
-314 INTVLIT
+314 
-321 HKGPAIDGAAGTEAT
+321 
-336 IKTLK
+336 
-341 PLLEE
+341 
-346 NDLKAEPVKKD
+346 
-357 AIDQADSG
+357 
-365 GETFTSIFLLFGQFS
+365 
-380 VASGVLL
+380 
-387 IFLIFVMLA
+387 
-396 AERKHELGI
+396 
-405 ARAVGM
+405 
-411 KRGHLMRMFAFEGAL
+411 MRMFAFEGAL

-454 AGSGFTIFFDT
+454 AGSGFTISFAT
-465 RPQNVVIAFC
+465 SPQNVVIAFC

-511 RSFRGVLLAIATPLA
+511 RSVRGVLLAIATPLA

-531 WQGLQADQTGLYLL
+531 WQGLQVDQTGLYML
-545 GISLIIVG
+545 GISLVIVG
-553 AALVA
+553 VALLA

-565 RISFTLAGIL
+565 RISFTVAGIL

-582 PFDFAPSGMKEGI
+582 PFDFTPSGMKEGI

-615 NSDIL
+615 NSDLL
-620 LGTVVGLFG
+620 LGTVVALFG

-697 YAAPISDMDKALKD
+697 YAVPISDMDRALKD
-711 KKDINE
+711 KKGIDD
-717 SDYTAVGTLNGL
+717 SDYTAVGALNGL
-729 SVDAKQKDTDRKP
+729 SVDAKQKDTDRKA
-742 KTLFLQGVDGGYTK
+742 KTLFLQGVDSGYTK
-756 NVGYGF
+756 NIGYGF
-762 KSTVAKYDTSNE
+762 KSSVARYDTSDE
-774 VWTTLR
+774 VWTALR
-780 TEKNTAV
+780 TQKNTAV

-797 SFNVGDAQPA
+797 TFTVGDAQPA

-812 FYGEDKTLPKNLYI
+812 FYGEDKTLPKDLYI

-835 TRDLHVIGVLE
+835 TRNLHVIGVLE

-858 RATVDDIAGTPVPAQ
+858 WATVNSLAGTPVPAQ
-873 SYQFRLKEGIDPGT
+873 SYQFRLKDGVDPGT
-887 AAKDLEKAFAENGL
+887 AAKDLEKAFADNGL
-901 QAVAIKKEIEDGS
+901 QAVAIQKEIEDGS

-977 VALLGIGLGVA
+977 VALLGIGLGVS

-1000 FAEQISGIRYTVP
+1000 LAEQISGVRYTVP

-1025 LASLLTTFLPARQA
+1025 LASLLTTYLPARQA

>member
-1 MEELFGVPTERLMW
+1 VEELFGVPTQQLVR
-15 ILLAIFGA
+15 ILLAVFGA
-23 ATLILGLSALR
+23 AALLLGLSALR

-48 RSTQTILV
+48 RRTQTILV

-81 RVEALKNLGQ
+81 RVQALENLGQ
-91 VDVQIQAKG
+91 VDVEVQARG
-100 SGASGP
+100 SNASGQ
-106 QQFGPTTSERAKYFD
+106 QQFGQTTSERAGSFD
-121 AGVADDVGERLSDK
+121 AKVAGEARDKLSGE

-159 EPSTDVLGLDENR
+159 EPSTDVLGVDQER
-172 MNGFDSLKTSSG
+172 MKGFDSLTTASGKT
-184 HPLNPSDLGKNEV
+184 LNPSDLGKDEI
-197 YLSADAAKGLDVNK
+197 YLSTDAAKGLDVEK
-211 GDEVEATFAQKVD
+211 GDTIEATFAQRSVTT
-224 PNAAP
+224 AAP
-229 NAPPK
+229 NAPPT
-234 ASSKTPSKT
+234 AAAVPG
-243 LSKAPSKALSKAAS
+243 ALS
-257 KAPSAADSGAI
+257 
-268 PGAVPVPQPSKLTV
+268 VPQPSGLTV
-282 AGIYKSGANPASS
+282 AGVYESGAYPASS
-295 TSMVMPLERLQ
+295 TSMVMPLQRLQ
-306 ERVGEEGK
+306 ERVGEEGR
-314 INTVLIT
+314 INAVLIT
-321 HKGPAIDGAAGTEAT
+321 HKGPAIEGAAGTDAT
-336 IKTLK
+336 INNLK

-346 NDLKAEPVKKD
+346 KDLKAEPVKRD
-357 AIDQADSG
+357 AIDQADQG

-380 VASGVLL
+380 VAAGVLL

-411 KRGHLMRMFAFEGAL
+411 RRGHLMRMFAFEGAL

-443 WLMVRVIGEAF
+443 WLMVRVIGKAF
-454 AGSGFTIFFDT
+454 AGSGFTIRFAT
-465 RPQNVVIAFC
+465 STENIVIAFC

-496 VVRAIRDIPEPDKKG
+496 VVRAIRDIPEPDRKG
-511 RSFRGVLLAIATPLA
+511 RSVKGVLLALATPLA

-531 WQGLQADQTGLYLL
+531 WQGLQVEQTGIYML
-545 GISLIIVG
+545 GLSLIIVG
-553 AALVA
+553 TALVA
-558 RVLRVPE
+558 RVLRVPD

-582 PFDFAPSGMKEGI
+582 PFSFAPSGMAEGI

-615 NSDIL
+615 NSDLL
-620 LGTVVGLFG
+620 LGTIVALFG

-647 ARFRTGMTLAM
+647 NRFRTGMTLAM

-697 YAAPISDMDKALKD
+697 YAAPIPDIDEALKD
-711 KKDINE
+711 AKGVNE
-717 SDYTAVGTLNGL
+717 VDFTAVGTLTGL
-729 SVDAKQKDTDRKP
+729 SVDAKQKGTDRKP
-742 KTLFLQGVDGGYTK
+742 QSLFLQGVDGGYTK

-762 KSTVAKYDTSNE
+762 KSTVPEYDTARD
-774 VWTTLR
+774 VWTALR

-797 SFNVGDAQPA
+797 NFTVGDGEPA

-812 FYGEDKTLPKNLYI
+812 FYGEDSTLPDDLYI
-826 KVEDPESGE
+826 KVEDPQSGR
-835 TRDLHVIGVLE
+835 TRNLHVIGVLE
-846 DTAFFAPGVTTS
+846 DTAFFAPGVMSS
-858 RATVDDIAGTPVPAQ
+858 RVTVDDLAGSPVPAQ
-873 SYQFRLKEGIDPGT
+873 SYQFRLRDGVDSGA
-887 AAKDLEKAFAENGL
+887 AAKDLEKAFAQNGL

-914 TSQGLFNNLLM
+914 TSQGLFNSLLV

-977 VALLGIGLGVA
+977 VALLGIGLGVT

-1013 WGTLGVIVGLAY
+1013 WSTLGVIVGLAY
-1025 LASLLTTFLPARQA
+1025 VASLLTTFLPASQA
-1039 SKVYPAEALR
+1039 SRVYPAEALR

>member
-1 MEELFGVPTERLMW
+1 VEKLFGVPTEQLVW
-15 ILLAIFGA
+15 ILLAVFGA
-23 ATLILGLSALR
+23 AALLLLLSALR

-48 RSTQTILV
+48 RRTQTILV

-81 RVEALKNLGQ
+81 RVDALENLGQ
-91 VDVQIQAKG
+91 VDVQVQAKG
-100 SGASGP
+100 SEASGQ
-106 QQFGPTTSERAKYFD
+106 QQFGPTNSERAGYFD
-121 AGVADDVGERLSDK
+121 KKVAGDVRDRLSDENRVAGVAS
-135 DRVSGVAPAAIETV
+135 AAIETV

-159 EPSTDVLGLDENR
+159 EPSTDVLGLDQEQ
-172 MNGFDSLKTSSG
+172 MEGFDTLKTSSG
-184 HPLNPSDLGKNEV
+184 KALDPSDLGKGEI
-197 YLSADAAKGLDVNK
+197 YLSADAAKGLDVEK
-211 GDEVEATFAQKVD
+211 GDEIEATFAQN
-224 PNAAP
+224 PEATAAP
-229 NAPPK
+229 NAPP
-234 ASSKTPSKT
+234 
-243 LSKAPSKALSKAAS
+243 
-257 KAPSAADSGAI
+257 SAA
-268 PGAVPVPQPSKLTV
+268 AVALPVPQPSELRV
-282 AGIYKSGANPASS
+282 ADVYASGANPASS
-295 TSMVMPLERLQ
+295 TSMVMPLQRLQ
-306 ERVGEEGK
+306 ERAGEEGR

-321 HKGPAIDGAAGTEAT
+321 HKGPAIEGAAGTDAT
-336 IKTLK
+336 LDELG
-341 PLLEE
+341 PLLEDK
-346 NDLKAEPVKKD
+346 DLEAEPVKKD
-357 AIDQADSG
+357 AIEQADDG
-365 GETFTSIFLLFGQFS
+365 GETFTNIFLLFGQFS
-380 VASGVLL
+380 VAAGVLL

-411 KRGHLMRMFAFEGAL
+411 RRGHLMRMFAFEGAL

-443 WLMVRVIGEAF
+443 WLMVRVIGKAF
-454 AGSGFTIFFDT
+454 AGSGFTISFAT
-465 RPQNVVIAFC
+465 SPENVVIAFC

-511 RSFRGVLLAIATPLA
+511 RSVKGVLLALVTPLA

-531 WQGLQADQTGLYLL
+531 WQGLQAEQTGMYMLGLSLL
-545 GISLIIVG
+545 IVG
-553 AALVA
+553 AALIA

-565 RISFTLAGIL
+565 RISFTVAGIL

-582 PFDFAPSGMKEGI
+582 PFSFAPSGMTEGI

-615 NSDIL
+615 NSDLL
-620 LGTVVGLFG
+620 LGAVVVMFG

-636 VLRAAVSYPMQ
+636 VLKAAVSYPMQ
-647 ARFRTGMTLAM
+647 SRFRTGMTLAM

-672 TAAFGSIFEDT
+672 NAAFSSIFEDT

-697 YAAPISDMDKALKD
+697 YAAPISDMNEALKD
-711 KKDINE
+711 TKGLDE
-717 SDYTAVGTLNGL
+717 GDYTAVGTVTGL
-729 SVDAKQKDTDRKP
+729 SVDAKQRGTDRKP

-762 KSTVAKYDTSNE
+762 KSTVPEYGTEGE
-774 VWTTLR
+774 VWSALR

-797 SFNVGDAQPA
+797 DFDVGEGQPQ

-812 FYGEDKTLPKNLYI
+812 FYGEEATLPDDLYI
-826 KVEDPESGE
+826 QVEDPQSGR
-835 TRDLHVIGVLE
+835 TRNLQVIGVLE

-858 RATVDDIAGTPVPAQ
+858 RTTIDDLAGSPVPAQ
-873 SYQFRLKEGIDPGT
+873 SYQFRLREGVDPGA
-887 AAKDLEKAFAENGL
+887 AAKDLEKAFAQNGL
-901 QAVAIKKEIEDGS
+901 QSVAIEQEIEDGS

-1025 LASLLTTFLPARQA
+1025 VASLLTTFLPASQA
-1039 SKVYPAEALR
+1039 SRVYPAEALR

>member
-1 MEELFGVPTERLMW
+1 MEELFGVPTQQLVW
-15 ILLAIFGA
+15 ILLVVFGA
-23 ATLILGLSALR
+23 AALILGLSALR

-48 RSTQTILV
+48 RRTQTILV

-81 RVEALKNLGQ
+81 RVQSLENLGQ
-91 VDVQIQAKG
+91 VDVQVQADG
-100 SGASGP
+100 SNASGQ
-106 QQFGPTTSERAKYFD
+106 QQFGQTSSERASYFD
-121 AGVADDVGERLSDK
+121 AKVSGEVRDRLSGEN
-135 DRVSGVAPAAIETV
+135 RVAGVAPAAIETV
-149 PVTAKGSDLS
+149 PVTAKGSELS
-159 EPSTDVLGLDENR
+159 EPSTDVLGVDQER
-172 MNGFDSLKTSSG
+172 IEGFDRLTTSSG
-184 HPLNPSDLGKNEV
+184 KMLDPTDLGKDKI
-197 YLSADAAKGLDVNK
+197 YLSADAAKGLDVGK
-211 GDEVEATFAQKVD
+211 GDVIRATFAQE
-224 PNAAP
+224 PSTTAAP
-229 NAPPK
+229 NAPP
-234 ASSKTPSKT
+234 
-243 LSKAPSKALSKAAS
+243 AAV
-257 KAPSAADSGAI
+257 
-268 PGAVPVPQPSKLTV
+268 PGAVPAARPSELTV
-282 AGIYKSGANPASS
+282 AGVYESGANPASA
-295 TSMVMPLERLQ
+295 TSMVMPLQRLQ
-306 ERVGEEGK
+306 ERVGKEGR
-314 INTVLIT
+314 INAVLIT
-321 HKGPAIDGAAGTEAT
+321 HKGPAIEGAAGTGAT
-336 IKTLK
+336 KDALR

-346 NDLKAEPVKKD
+346 NDLRAEPVKKE
-357 AIDQADSG
+357 AIDQADQG

-380 VASGVLL
+380 VGAGVLL

-411 KRGHLMRMFAFEGAL
+411 RRGHLMRMFAFEGAL
-426 YALLASALGS
+426 YALLASAVGS
-436 VAGVGVG
+436 VAGVGLG
-443 WLMVRVIGEAF
+443 WLMVRVIGKAF
-454 AGSGFTIFFDT
+454 AGSGFEIYFATS
-465 RPQNVVIAFC
+465 PENVVIAFC

-486 ISSWRVSRLN
+486 ISSWWVSRLN
-496 VVRAIRDIPEPDKKG
+496 VVRAIRDIPEPDRKG
-511 RSFRGVLLAIATPLA
+511 RSVKGVLLALATPLA

-531 WQGLQADQTGLYLL
+531 WQGLQVEQMGLYMLGLSLL
-545 GISLIIVG
+545 IVG

-558 RVLRVPE
+558 RMLRVPE
-565 RISFTLAGIL
+565 RISFTVAGIL

-582 PFDFAPSGMKEGI
+582 PVSFAPSGMTEGI
-595 DLFFISGVMI
+595 DLFFVSGVMI

-615 NSDIL
+615 NSDLL
-620 LGTVVGLFG
+620 LGAVVPLFG

-647 ARFRTGMTLAM
+647 SRFRTGMTLAM

-697 YAAPISDMDKALKD
+697 YAAPIPDINEALKD
-711 KKDINE
+711 KKGVNAD
-717 SDYTAVGTLNGL
+717 DFTAVGTLTGL
-729 SVDAKQKDTDRKP
+729 SVDAKQKDTIRKP
-742 KTLFLQGVDGGYTK
+742 QSLFLQGVDGGYTK

-762 KSTVAKYDTSNE
+762 KSTVPKYDTADE

-780 TEKNTAV
+780 TEKDTAV

-797 SFNVGDAQPA
+797 NFTVGDGEPA

-812 FYGEDKTLPKNLYI
+812 FYGEDATLPSDLYI
-826 KVEDPESGE
+826 QVEDPQSGKA
-835 TRDLHVIGVLE
+835 RNLHVIGVLE

-858 RATVDDIAGTPVPAQ
+858 RATVDDLAGSPVPAQ
-873 SYQFRLKEGIDPGT
+873 SYQFRLKDGVDPGT
-887 AAKDLEKAFAENGL
+887 AAKDLEKAFAQNGL
-901 QAVAIKKEIEDGS
+901 QAVAIEQEIEDGS
-914 TSQGLFNNLLM
+914 ASQGLFNNLLM

-1013 WGTLGVIVGLAY
+1013 WSTLGVIVGLAY
-1025 LASLLTTFLPARQA
+1025 FASLLTTFLPASQA
-1039 SKVYPAEALR
+1039 SRVYPAEALR

>member
-1 MEELFGVPTERLMW
+1 VEELFGIPTQQLVW
-15 ILLAIFGA
+15 ILLAVFGA
-23 ATLILGLSALR
+23 AALILLLSAVR

-48 RSTQTILV
+48 RRTQTILV

-81 RVEALKNLGQ
+81 RVDALENLGQ
-91 VDVQIQAKG
+91 VDVQVQAKG
-100 SGASGP
+100 SAASGQ
-106 QQFGPTTSERAKYFD
+106 QQFGPTSSERAGYFD
-121 AGVADDVGERLSDK
+121 KEVADDVRDRLSGEN
-135 DRVSGVAPAAIETV
+135 RVAGVAPAAIETV

-159 EPSTDVLGLDENR
+159 EPSTDVLGLDQGQME
-172 MNGFDSLKTSSG
+172 GFDTLTTSSG
-184 HPLNPSDLGKNEV
+184 KTLDPSDLGKDEI
-197 YLSADAAKGLDVNK
+197 YLSADAAKGLDVER
-211 GDEVEATFAQKVD
+211 GDEIEATFAQK
-224 PNAAP
+224 PEATAAP
-229 NAPPK
+229 NAPP
-234 ASSKTPSKT
+234 A
-243 LSKAPSKALSKAAS
+243 AAAVAL
-257 KAPSAADSGAI
+257 
-268 PGAVPVPQPSKLTV
+268 PVPQPSELRV
-282 AGIYKSGANPASS
+282 ADVYASGANPASS
-295 TSMVMPLERLQ
+295 TSMVMPLQRLQ
-306 ERVGEEGK
+306 ERVGEEGR

-321 HKGPAIDGAAGTEAT
+321 HQGPAIEGAAGTEAT
-336 IKTLK
+336 LDELE
-341 PLLEE
+341 PLLEDK
-346 NDLKAEPVKKD
+346 DLKAEPVKKD
-357 AIDQADSG
+357 AIEQADDG
-365 GETFTSIFLLFGQFS
+365 GETFTNIFLLFGQFS
-380 VASGVLL
+380 VAAGVLL

-411 KRGHLMRMFAFEGAL
+411 RRGHLMRMFAFEGAL

-443 WLMVRVIGEAF
+443 WLMVRVIGKAF
-454 AGSGFTIFFDT
+454 AGSGFTISFAT
-465 RPQNVVIAFC
+465 SPENVVIAFC

-511 RSFRGVLLAIATPLA
+511 RSVKGVLLALATPLA

-531 WQGLQADQTGLYLL
+531 WQGLQVEQTGMYMLGLSLL
-545 GISLIIVG
+545 IVG
-553 AALVA
+553 AALIT

-565 RISFTLAGIL
+565 RISFTVAGIL

-582 PFDFAPSGMKEGI
+582 PFSFAPSGMTEGI

-615 NSDIL
+615 NSDLL
-620 LGTVVGLFG
+620 LGAVVVLFG

-636 VLRAAVSYPMQ
+636 VLKAAVSYPMQ
-647 ARFRTGMTLAM
+647 SRFRTGMTLAM

-672 TAAFGSIFEDT
+672 NAAFSSIFEDT

-697 YAAPISDMDKALKD
+697 YAAPISDMNEALKD
-711 KKDINE
+711 AKGLDE
-717 SDYTAVGTLNGL
+717 GDYTAVGTVTGL
-729 SVDAKQKDTDRKP
+729 SVNAKQRDTDRKP

-762 KSTVAKYDTSNE
+762 KSTVPEYDTEGE
-774 VWTTLR
+774 VWSALR

-797 SFNVGDAQPA
+797 DFDVGEGQPQ

-812 FYGEDKTLPKNLYI
+812 FYGEEATLPDDLYI
-826 KVEDPESGE
+826 QVEDPQSGR
-835 TRDLHVIGVLE
+835 TRNLQVIGVLE

-858 RATVDDIAGTPVPAQ
+858 RTTMNDLAGSPVPAQ
-873 SYQFRLKEGIDPGT
+873 SYQFRLREGVDPGA
-887 AAKDLEKAFAENGL
+887 AAKDLEKAFAQNGL
-901 QAVAIKKEIEDGS
+901 QAVAIEQEIEDGS

-1000 FAEQISGIRYTVP
+1000 FAEQISGIRYKVP
-1013 WGTLGVIVGLAY
+1013 WSTLGVIVGLAY
-1025 LASLLTTFLPARQA
+1025 VASLLTTFLPASQA
-1039 SKVYPAEALR
+1039 SRVYPAEALR

>member
-1 MEELFGVPTERLMW
+1 MEELFGVPMQQLMW
-15 ILLAIFGA
+15 ILLAVFGA
-23 ATLILGLSALR
+23 GALILGLSALR

-48 RSTQTILV
+48 RRTQTVLV

-81 RVEALKNLGQ
+81 RLQALENLGQ
-91 VDVQIQAKG
+91 VDVEVQAG
-100 SGASGP
+100 NASTSGQ
-106 QQFGPTTSERAKYFD
+106 QQFGETTSQRARYFD
-121 AGVADDVGERLSDK
+121 AKIASEVRDRLSGE
-135 DRVSGVAPAAIETV
+135 DRVAGVAPAAIETV
-149 PVTAKGSDLS
+149 PVTAKVTDLS
-159 EPSTDVLGLDENR
+159 EPSTDVLGVDEQD
-172 MNGFDSLKTSSG
+172 MGSFDRLTTASG
-184 HPLNPSDLGKNEV
+184 RTLNPADLGKDEV
-197 YLSADAAKGLDVNK
+197 YLSADAAKGLDVGK
-211 GDEVEATFAQKVD
+211 GDVIRATFAPKAEA
-224 PNAAP
+224 NAAP
-229 NAPPK
+229 NAPP
-234 ASSKTPSKT
+234 A
-243 LSKAPSKALSKAAS
+243 AAAKAA
-257 KAPSAADSGAI
+257 AI
-268 PGAVPVPQPSKLTV
+268 QGAVPVLRPSELTV
-282 AGIYKSGANPASS
+282 AGVYTSGANPASS
-295 TSMVMPLERLQ
+295 TSMVMPLQRLQ
-306 ERVGEEGK
+306 ERVGEEGR
-314 INTVLIT
+314 INAVLIT
-321 HKGPAIDGAAGTEAT
+321 HKGPAVEGATGTNAT
-336 IKTLK
+336 IDNLK
-341 PLLEE
+341 PILKE
-346 NDLKAEPVKKD
+346 NDLKAQPVKKD
-357 AIDQADSG
+357 AIDQADRG
-365 GETFTSIFLLFGQFS
+365 GESFTSIFLLFGQFS
-380 VASGVLL
+380 VAAGVLL

-411 KRGHLMRMFAFEGAL
+411 RRGHLMRMFTFEGAL

-436 VAGVGVG
+436 VVGVGVG
-443 WLMVRVIGEAF
+443 WLMVRVIAEAF
-454 AGSGFTIFFDT
+454 AGSGFEIHFATSL
-465 RPQNVVIAFC
+465 QNVVIAFC

-496 VVRAIRDIPEPDKKG
+496 VVRAIRDIPEPDTKG
-511 RSFRGVLLAIATPLA
+511 RTVKGVLLALLTPIA
-526 GAGLV
+526 GALLV
-531 WQGLQADQTGLYLL
+531 WQGLSAEQMGLYML
-545 GISLIIVG
+545 GISLVIVG

-558 RVLRVPE
+558 RVLQVPE
-565 RISFTLAGIL
+565 RISYTAAGVL
-575 LLGLWLL
+575 LLALWLL
-582 PFDFAPSGMKEGI
+582 PVSFAPSGMTEGI

-605 VLAGVWVIIY
+605 VLAGVWIVIH
-615 NSDIL
+615 NSDLL
-620 LGTVVGLFG
+620 LGAIVALFG

-647 ARFRTGMTLAM
+647 SRFRTGMTLAM

-697 YAAPISDMDKALKD
+697 YAAPIPDMNKALKNT
-711 KKDINE
+711 KGVNE
-717 SDYTAVGTLNGL
+717 DDFTAVGTLTGL
-729 SVDAKQKDTDRKP
+729 AVDAKQKGTDRKP
-742 KTLFLQGVDGGYTK
+742 KDLFLQGVDEGYTK

-762 KSTVAKYDTSNE
+762 KSTVSGYDTADE
-774 VWTTLR
+774 VWTALR
-780 TEKNTAV
+780 TQKDTAV
-787 ISSDLAPSRS
+787 ISSTLAPSRS
-797 SFNVGDAQPA
+797 NFSVGDGQPA

-812 FYGEDKTLPKNLYI
+812 FYGDDPTLPDDLYI
-826 KVEDPESGE
+826 QVKDPQSGK
-835 TRDLHVIGVLE
+835 TRDLRVIGVLE
-846 DTAFFAPGVTTS
+846 DSAFFAPSVMS
-858 RATVDDIAGTPVPAQ
+858 SQATLDDLAGSPVPAQ
-873 SYQFRLKEGIDPGT
+873 SYQFRLKDGVDAGA
-887 AAKDLEKAFAENGL
+887 AAKDLERAFAQNGL
-901 QAVAIKKEIEDGS
+901 QAVAIKKEIRDGS
-914 TSQGLFNNLLM
+914 ATQGLFNNLLM

-1013 WGTLGVIVGLAY
+1013 WRTLGVIVGLAY
-1025 LASLLTTFLPARQA
+1025 IASLLTTFLPARQA

>member
-1 MEELFGVPTERLMW
+1 VEELFGVPTQQLVW
-15 ILLAIFGA
+15 ILLAVFGA
-23 ATLILGLSALR
+23 AALLLGLSALR

-48 RSTQTILV
+48 RRTQTILV

-81 RVEALKNLGQ
+81 RVQSLENLGQ
-91 VDVQIQAKG
+91 VDVQVQADG
-100 SGASGP
+100 SNASGQ
-106 QQFGPTTSERAKYFD
+106 QQFGQTTSVRAGYFD
-121 AGVADDVGERLSDK
+121 ANLAGKVRDRLSGEN
-135 DRVSGVAPAAIETV
+135 RVAGVAPAAIETV
-149 PVTAKGSDLS
+149 SVTAKGSDLS
-159 EPSTDVLGLDENR
+159 EPSTDVLGIKEDSME
-172 MNGFDSLKTSSG
+172 GFDTLRTASGKT
-184 HPLNPSDLGKNEV
+184 LNPSDLSKDEI
-197 YLSADAAKGLDVNK
+197 YLSADAAKGLDVGK
-211 GDEVEATFAQKVD
+211 GDVIEATFAQKSSMT
-224 PNAAP
+224 AAP
-229 NAPPK
+229 NAPP
-234 ASSKTPSKT
+234 
-243 LSKAPSKALSKAAS
+243 AA
-257 KAPSAADSGAI
+257 A
-268 PGAVPVPQPSKLTV
+268 AVPIPRPSELTV
-282 AGIYKSGANPASS
+282 AGVYESGANPASS
-295 TSMVMPLERLQ
+295 TSMVMPLQRLQ
-306 ERVGEEGK
+306 VRVGEEGR

-321 HKGPAIDGAAGTEAT
+321 HKGPAIEGAAGTDAT
-336 IKTLK
+336 KDALE
-341 PLLEE
+341 PLLKE
-346 NDLKAEPVKKD
+346 NKLKAEPVKKE
-357 AIDQADSG
+357 AIDQADEG

-380 VASGVLL
+380 VAAGVLL

-411 KRGHLMRMFAFEGAL
+411 RRGHLMRMFAFEGAL
-426 YALLASALGS
+426 YALLASAIGS

-443 WLMVRVIGEAF
+443 WLMVRVIGKAF
-454 AGSGFTIFFDT
+454 AGSGFTVRFAT
-465 RPQNVVIAFC
+465 SPENVVIAFC

-496 VVRAIRDIPEPDKKG
+496 VVRAIRDIPEPDRKG
-511 RSFRGVLLAIATPLA
+511 RSVKGVLLALATPLA

-531 WQGLQADQTGLYLL
+531 WQGLQAEQTGLYML
-545 GISLIIVG
+545 GLSLIIVG

-565 RISFTLAGIL
+565 RISFTVAGIL

-582 PFDFAPSGMKEGI
+582 PYSFAPSGMTEGI

-605 VLAGVWVIIY
+605 VLAGVWIVIY
-615 NSDIL
+615 NSDLL
-620 LGTVVGLFG
+620 LGAVVALFG

-636 VLRAAVSYPMQ
+636 VLRTAVSYPMQ
-647 ARFRTGMTLAM
+647 SRFRTGMTLAM

-672 TAAFGSIFEDT
+672 NAAFGSIFDDT

-697 YAAPISDMDKALKD
+697 YAAPIADMNKALKN
-711 KKDINE
+711 KKGVNAD
-717 SDYTAVGTLNGL
+717 DFTAVGTLTGL
-729 SVDAKQKDTDRKP
+729 SVDAKQKGTDRKP
-742 KTLFLQGVDGGYTK
+742 KTLFLQGVDGGHTK

-762 KSTVAKYDTSNE
+762 KSTVPEYDTADE
-774 VWTTLR
+774 VWTALR
-780 TEKNTAV
+780 TEEDTAV

-797 SFNVGDAQPA
+797 DFDVGDGEPA

-812 FYGEDKTLPKNLYI
+812 FYGEDPTLPDDLYI
-826 KVEDPESGE
+826 QVEDPQSGK
-835 TRDLHVIGVLE
+835 TRNLHVIGVLE
-846 DTAFFAPGVTTS
+846 DTAFFAPGVTSS
-858 RATVDDIAGTPVPAQ
+858 RATVDDLAGSPLPAQ
-873 SYQFRLKEGIDPGT
+873 SYQFRLKDGVDPGA
-887 AAKDLEKAFAENGL
+887 AAKDLEKAFAQNGL
-901 QAVAIKKEIEDGS
+901 QAVAIEKEIEDGS
-914 TSQGLFNNLLM
+914 ASQGLFNNLLM

-977 VALLGIGLGVA
+977 VALLGIGLGVT

-1013 WGTLGVIVGLAY
+1013 WSTLGVIVGLAY
-1025 LASLLTTFLPARQA
+1025 VASLLTTFLPASQA

>member
-1 MEELFGVPTERLMW
+1 VEELFGVPTQQLMW
-15 ILLAIFGA
+15 ILLAVFGA
-23 ATLILGLSALR
+23 GALILGLSTLR

-48 RSTQTILV
+48 RQTQTILV

-81 RVEALKNLGQ
+81 RVQSLENLGQ
-91 VDVQIQAKG
+91 VDVQVQADG
-100 SGASGP
+100 SGASGQ
-106 QQFGPTTSERAKYFD
+106 QQFGDTSSERASYFD
-121 AGVADDVGERLSDK
+121 AEVAGEVRDRLSDENH
-135 DRVSGVAPAAIETV
+135 VSGVAPAAIETV
-149 PVTAKGSDLS
+149 PVTARGSDLS
-159 EPSTDVLGLDENR
+159 EPSTDVLGLDQEQ
-172 MNGFDSLKTSSG
+172 MEGFDTLTTSSG
-184 HPLNPSDLGKNEV
+184 KKLDPTELGKDQI
-197 YLSADAAKGLDVNK
+197 YLSADAAEGLDVGN
-211 GDEVEATFAQKVD
+211 GDVIEATFAQKLD
-224 PNAAP
+224 KTAAL
-229 NAPPK
+229 NAPP
-234 ASSKTPSKT
+234 A
-243 LSKAPSKALSKAAS
+243 
-257 KAPSAADSGAI
+257 
-268 PGAVPVPQPSKLTV
+268 PGALPVPRPSELTV
-282 AGIYKSGANPASS
+282 AGVYESGANPASS
-295 TSMVMPLERLQ
+295 TSMVMPLQRLQ
-306 ERVGEEGK
+306 ERIGEEGE
-314 INTVLIT
+314 INAVLIT
-321 HKGPAIDGAAGTEAT
+321 HKGPAIEGAAGTGAT
-336 IKTLK
+336 RDALRV
-341 PLLEE
+341 LLEE
-346 NDLKAEPVKKD
+346 NDLEAEPVKKE
-357 AIDQADSG
+357 AIDQADEG

-380 VASGVLL
+380 VGAGVLL

-411 KRGHLMRMFAFEGAL
+411 RRGHLMRMFAFEGAL

-443 WLMVRVIGEAF
+443 WLMVRVIGKAF
-454 AGSGFTIFFDT
+454 AGSGFEISFATS
-465 RPQNVVIAFC
+465 PENVVIAFC

-496 VVRAIRDIPEPDKKG
+496 VVRAIRDIPEPDRKG
-511 RSFRGVLLAIATPLA
+511 RSAKGVILALATPLV

-531 WQGLQADQTGLYLL
+531 WQGLQAEQMGLYML
-545 GISLIIVG
+545 GLSLIIVG
-553 AALVA
+553 TALVA

-565 RISFTLAGIL
+565 RISFTVAGML

-582 PFDFAPSGMKEGI
+582 PVSFAPSGMTEGI

-605 VLAGVWVIIY
+605 VLAGVWIIIY
-615 NSDIL
+615 NSELL
-620 LGTVVGLFG
+620 LGAVVALFG

-647 ARFRTGMTLAM
+647 SRFRTGMTLAM

-672 TAAFGSIFEDT
+672 TAAFGSIFENT

-697 YAAPISDMDKALKD
+697 YAAPIPDMNEALKD
-711 KKDINE
+711 KKSVNAD
-717 SDYTAVGTLNGL
+717 DLTAVATLTGL
-729 SVDAKQKDTDRKP
+729 SVDAKQKETSRKP
-742 KTLFLQGVDGGYTK
+742 KSLFLQGVDGGYTK

-762 KSTVAKYDTSNE
+762 KSTLAEYDTANE
-774 VWTTLR
+774 VWTALR
-780 TEKNTAV
+780 TEKDTAV

-797 SFNVGDAQPA
+797 NFVGDEDPP

-812 FYGEDKTLPKNLYI
+812 FYGEAPTLPGDLYI
-826 KVEDPESGE
+826 QVEDPQSGK
-835 TRDLHVIGVLE
+835 TRNLHVIGVLE
-846 DTAFFAPGVTTS
+846 DTAFFAPGVTSS
-858 RATVDDIAGTPVPAQ
+858 RATVDDLAGSPLPAQ
-873 SYQFRLKEGIDPGT
+873 SYQFKLADGMDSVAVAE
-887 AAKDLEKAFAENGL
+887 DLEKAFTQNGL

-914 TSQGLFNNLLM
+914 ASQGLFNNLLM

-1000 FAEQISGIRYTVP
+1000 FEEQISGIRYTVP
-1013 WGTLGVIVGLAY
+1013 WSTLGVIVGLAY
-1025 LASLLTTFLPARQA
+1025 FASLLTTFLPASQA
-1039 SKVYPAEALR
+1039 SRVYPAEALR